1 MQITAIEKSNRKKK
15 NMKKTAISATII
27 FAMMTCLS
35 FAYAT
40 SIFEAVGD
48 ALFTG
53 ATFITN
59 PLDVIISSFF
69 LLAFKTIIQCVVNVL
84 DIVISP
90 INEITT
96 MKMAE
101 LAQYLPFAEYK
112 FQIDEDVYAFDYTL
126 ASKVNDYIIGIG
138 VLIWILLSCFAILM
152 DFYYVAA
159 GDKRAVP
166 GSKLFVAITVTGVLT
181 YKAQDLM
188 FFLFDNE
195 INPIVKEFLD
205 IAEKSKSGI
214 NIFENIGSSL
224 CASWQGAPGMLIA
237 LIMVVMIGINYIKLA
252 LEMVQRYL
260 IVAVICVLSP
270 LAFATGSNQETVDIS
285 KKWFRMFWSQCVLLF
300 LNVWCVYV
308 VREGM
313 MAIGDKKA
321 NQLLIWGLIV
331 YGFIKVAQ
339 QLDDLLQNAGLSIT
353 RQTSGMLEDFLMAG
367 KSMIGLA
374 STAATAAASG
384 FQFKQDSAKLRE
396 GLANG
401 TKTMDDYKRHMANT
415 TANVAR
421 NPFALAMMSGTMAKE
436 YAAAKMTDKE
446 YKQSVGDYL
455 KMKSPDRQK
464 APAPNLNSQTG
475 RNQVK
480 NALENSNNKKI
491 ANAAKNG
498 EVTNA
503 YTDANGVIH
512 ASLQTKDKNG
522 RVNGMYD
529 VAVSGNGK
537 DVMAQVASSREVT
550 TDANGNKLIKDDK
563 LGTFAYNKETGAFE
577 QIKDKDGNIPQNPM
591 SVQVPDKVNKNN
603 VEEVADWATKTDG
616 FDKAVQE
623 KEATD
628 NYFNATAAERL
639 NMDSSDVNQDQMNNM
654 ARHEINDA
662 FEREGANGE
671 KQPAIG
677 EDDKLDVA
685 VNKDTGEMTAKHSM
699 LNDDGTVS
707 VQNYK
712 KDTDGNWQAVG
723 ESEYYT
729 AMGDKPSYRNAKGEV
744 FAGTQV
750 GTSNDGN
757 AIMRYDQIGEDG
769 KVLENGK
776 SFNVTQSAS
785 LANSDDA
792 ASKVEMARQASE
804 SLGAKAVAADYE
816 NAKNIFN
823 GNGTNIPEDTNFNKP
838 EVMYAASQEFNA
850 AATSNPEFG
859 HITGMQAVEASS
871 NGAKD
876 GTYTQTFADG
886 SGART
891 TAKLDMDSKEILS
904 ATTSTANTQKDGSV
918 VVSKMTTDA
927 DGNMTNEQYR
937 AVPQRNPLDTSG
949 KDDAVVVDD
958 VLSGQQYQIKVPKE
972 ITNNEEAFKNYMNGD
987 EGASAIEAARQNTA
1001 TLRDA
1006 VVNSPNTPIPDGA
1019 KIDTA
1024 AARSLAYE
1032 AIANGKCDNADV
1044 TAALQEGTL
1053 QIVANDTTVD
1063 GKPCLGLVYP
1073 SRATG
1078 VRTETECCLEP
1089 KDGDVGVTTVSAPR
1103 AVQTEAQV
1111 RDAVKEMTNS
1121 IMRVPA
1127 SDAEANEDFYKQKQF
1142 ADDSFHGPNR
1152 LDYTG
1157 KVGARQMAETAH
1169 AEMGDYEP
1177 FSCDIVDGGE
1187 GVIVGRK
1194 DTSVPDN
1201 LTAMEKGQVIRSEEY
1216 MFQRGGNGKDMS
1228 EAGKVSVLHKV
1239 NGALSI
1245 GLPDGSTAEIFDMNQ
1260 KTGEL
1265 KLRTK
1270 GADDDGFGEVSTV
1283 NLGKGKATS
1292 GNVIKTLMKNFGESP
1307 ESRSMKALL
1316 TGDDEDESMSSKKS
1330 TTKKT
1335 FKKAKKDKE

>member
-1 MQITAIEKSNRKKK
+1 MQITAIEKDKRR
-15 NMKKTAISATII
+15 MKTINKAAISITVIA
-27 FAMMTCLS
+27 AMTMCMS
-35 FAYAT
+35 FAYAG
-40 SIFEAVGD
+40 IFESIGD
-48 ALFTG
+48 ALFVGT
-53 ATFITN
+53 ALTN
-59 PLDVIISSFF
+59 PTDIIIGGVIMLVFKVIAQLIASLLDSF
-69 LLAFKTIIQCVVNVL
+69 L
-84 DIVISP
+84 SP
-90 INEITT
+90 VYTITT
-96 MKMAE
+96 MK
-101 LAQYLPFAEYK
+101 LGDLYK
-112 FQIDEDVYAFDYTL
+112 YIPITNKTYADAGAIWADDLGPT
-126 ASKVNDYIIGIG
+126 VNR
-138 VLIWILLSCFAILM
+138 VLLGTGLMIWVVLSIFAILI
-152 DFYYVAA
+152 DFYYVAS

-166 GSKLFVAITVTGVLT
+166 GSKLFLKIVVTGVLT
-181 YKAQDLM
+181 WKSQELM
-188 FFLFDNE
+188 FYIFDN
-195 INPIVKEFLD
+195 IIQPLTSSFQDAVKGADSTPNVF
-205 IAEKSKSGI
+205 SV
-214 NIFENIGSSL
+214 IGSSFCTISAGL
-224 CASWQGAPGMLIA
+224 VGAVIAILML
-237 LIMVVMIGINYIKLA
+237 LLIGINYFKLA
-252 LEMVQRYL
+252 LEMIQRYL
-260 IVAVICVLSP
+260 IIAVICALSP
-270 LAFATGSNQETVDIS
+270 MAFATGSNPETEDIS

-300 LNVWCVYV
+300 LNVWCLAV
-308 VREGM
+308 VKQGM
-313 MAIGDKKA
+313 MNVAQASADKIV
-321 NQLLIWGLIV
+321 IWGLVV
-331 YGFIKVAQ
+331 YGFIKVSQ
-339 QLDDLLQNAGLSIT
+339 QLDDILQNAGLSIT
-353 RQTSGMLEDFLMAG
+353 RQTSGMLEDFFMMG
-367 KSMIGLA
+367 KSMMGLA
-374 STAATAAASG
+374 STAVNAAATG

-401 TKTMDDYKRHMANT
+401 TKTMDDYKRHIANT
-415 TANVAR
+415 TANNSR
-421 NPFALAMMSGTMAKE
+421 NPFALAMLSGTMARE
-436 YAAAKMTDKE
+436 YAAAKMTDKD

-455 KMKSPDRQK
+455 KMRSSDRTKAASP
-464 APAPNLNSQTG
+464 NMNS
-475 RNQVK
+475 REAKNQVLDAIK
-480 NALENSNNKKI
+480 
-491 ANAAKNG
+491 KNG
-498 EVTNA
+498 DDRLKKAVNNGA
-503 YTDANGVIH
+503 DVAKVYTGNDGALH
-512 ASLQTKDKNG
+512 AILQTKDKNG
-522 RVNGMYD
+522 RINGMSD
-529 VAVSGNGK
+529 VALSGNGK
-537 DVMAQVASSREVT
+537 DVMVKTASNREVT

-577 QIKDKDGNIPQNPM
+577 QVKDKDGNIPQNPL
-591 SVQVPDKVNKNN
+591 SVQVPDKINKNN

-654 ARHEINDA
+654 ARHEINEA

-671 KQPAIG
+671 KQPAVG

-729 AMGDKPSYRNAKGEV
+729 AMGDKPSYRNGKGEV
-744 FAGTQV
+744 FVGTQV

-757 AIMRYDQIGEDG
+757 AIMRYDQIGENG
-769 KVLENGK
+769 KLLENGK

-838 EVMYAASQEFNA
+838 EIMYAASQEFNA

-876 GTYTQTFADG
+876 GAYTQTFADG

-949 KDDAVVVDD
+949 KDDTVIVDD
-958 VLSGQQYQIKVPKE
+958 VLSGQQYNIKVPKE
-972 ITNNEEAFKNYMNGD
+972 ITNNKEAFKNYMNSD
-987 EGASAIEAARQNTA
+987 EGANAIEAAKQNTV

-1006 VVNSPNTPIPDGA
+1006 VINSPSTPIPDGA

-1032 AIANGKCDNADV
+1032 AIASGKCDNADA

-1053 QIVANDTTVD
+1053 QIVANDTAVD
-1063 GKPCLGLVYP
+1063 GKPCIGLVYP

-1111 RDAVKEMTNS
+1111 RADVKEITES
-1121 IMRVPA
+1121 IMRAPA
-1127 SDAEANEDFYKQKQF
+1127 PDAKANEDFYKQKQF

-1157 KVGARQMAETAH
+1157 KVGAQQMAETAH

-1216 MFQRGGNGKDMS
+1216 MLQRGGNGKEMS
-1228 EAGKVSVLHKV
+1228 EVGKVSVLHKV

-1270 GADDDGFGEVSTV
+1270 GVDDDGFSEITTV

-1292 GNVIKTLMKNFGESP
+1292 GNVIKTLMKNLGESS
-1307 ESRSMKALL
+1307 ESRNMKALL
-1316 TGDDEDESMSSKKS
+1316 TGEDEDEPTPPEKS
-1330 TTKKT
+1330 TTKKAL
-1335 FKKAKKDKE
+1335 KKTKKSKE

>member
-1 MQITAIEKSNRKKK
+1 MQITAIEKDKRR
-15 NMKKTAISATII
+15 MKTINKAAISITVIA
-27 FAMMTCLS
+27 AMTMCMS
-35 FAYAT
+35 FAYAG
-40 SIFEAVGD
+40 IFESIGD
-48 ALFTG
+48 ALFVGT
-53 ATFITN
+53 ALTN
-59 PLDVIISSFF
+59 PTDIIIGGVIMLVFKVIAQLIASLLDSF
-69 LLAFKTIIQCVVNVL
+69 L
-84 DIVISP
+84 SP
-90 INEITT
+90 VYTITT
-96 MKMAE
+96 MK
-101 LAQYLPFAEYK
+101 LGDLYK
-112 FQIDEDVYAFDYTL
+112 YIPITNKTYADAGAIWADDLGPT
-126 ASKVNDYIIGIG
+126 VNR
-138 VLIWILLSCFAILM
+138 VLLGTGLMIWVVLSIFAILI
-152 DFYYVAA
+152 DFYYVAS

-166 GSKLFVAITVTGVLT
+166 GSKLFLKIVVTGVLT
-181 YKAQDLM
+181 WKSQELM
-188 FFLFDNE
+188 FYIFDN
-195 INPIVKEFLD
+195 IIQPLTSSFQDAVKGADSTPNVF
-205 IAEKSKSGI
+205 SV
-214 NIFENIGSSL
+214 IGSSFCTISAGL
-224 CASWQGAPGMLIA
+224 VGAVIAILML
-237 LIMVVMIGINYIKLA
+237 LLIGINYFKLA
-252 LEMVQRYL
+252 LEMIQRYL
-260 IVAVICVLSP
+260 IIAVICALSP
-270 LAFATGSNQETVDIS
+270 MAFATGSNSETEDIS

-300 LNVWCVYV
+300 LNVWCLAV
-308 VREGM
+308 VKQGM
-313 MAIGDKKA
+313 MNVAQASADKIV
-321 NQLLIWGLIV
+321 IWGLVV
-331 YGFIKVAQ
+331 YGFIKVSQ
-339 QLDDLLQNAGLSIT
+339 QLDDILQNAGLSIT
-353 RQTSGMLEDFLMAG
+353 RQTSGMLEDFFMMG
-367 KSMIGLA
+367 KSMMGLA
-374 STAATAAASG
+374 STAVNAAATG

-401 TKTMDDYKRHMANT
+401 TKTMDDYKRHIANT
-415 TANVAR
+415 TANNSR
-421 NPFALAMMSGTMAKE
+421 NPFALAMLSGTMARE
-436 YAAAKMTDKE
+436 YAAAKMTDKD

-455 KMKSPDRQK
+455 KMRSSDRTKAASP
-464 APAPNLNSQTG
+464 NMNS
-475 RNQVK
+475 REAKNQVLDAIK
-480 NALENSNNKKI
+480 
-491 ANAAKNG
+491 KNG
-498 EVTNA
+498 DDRLKKAVNNGA
-503 YTDANGVIH
+503 DVAKVYTGNDGALH
-512 ASLQTKDKNG
+512 AILQTKDKNG
-522 RVNGMYD
+522 RINGMSD
-529 VAVSGNGK
+529 VALSGNGK
-537 DVMAQVASSREVT
+537 DVMVKTASNREVT

-577 QIKDKDGNIPQNPM
+577 QVKDKDGNVPENPL
-591 SVQVPDKVNKNN
+591 SVQVPDKINKNN

-654 ARHEINDA
+654 ARHEINEA

-671 KQPAIG
+671 KQLAIG

-729 AMGDKPSYRNAKGEV
+729 AMGDKPSYRNGKGEV
-744 FAGTQV
+744 FVGTQV

-757 AIMRYDQIGEDG
+757 AIMRYDQIGENG
-769 KVLENGK
+769 KLLENGK

-838 EVMYAASQEFNA
+838 EIMYAASQEFNA

-876 GTYTQTFADG
+876 GAYTQTFADG

-949 KDDAVVVDD
+949 KDDTVIVDD
-958 VLSGQQYQIKVPKE
+958 VLSGQQYNIKVPKE
-972 ITNNEEAFKNYMNGD
+972 ITNNKEAFKNYMNSD
-987 EGASAIEAARQNTA
+987 EGANAIEAAKQNTV

-1006 VVNSPNTPIPDGA
+1006 VINSPSTPIPDGA

-1032 AIANGKCDNADV
+1032 AIASGKCDNADA

-1053 QIVANDTTVD
+1053 QIVANDTAVD
-1063 GKPCLGLVYP
+1063 GKPCIGLVYP

-1111 RDAVKEMTNS
+1111 RADVKEITES
-1121 IMRVPA
+1121 IMRAPA
-1127 SDAEANEDFYKQKQF
+1127 PDAEASEDFYKQKQF

-1157 KVGARQMAETAH
+1157 KVGARQMAEAAH

-1177 FSCDIVDGGE
+1177 FRCDIVDGGE

-1194 DTSVPDN
+1194 DTSVPDS

-1216 MFQRGGNGKDMS
+1216 ILQRGGNGKEMS

-1245 GLPDGSTAEIFDMNQ
+1245 GLPDGSTAEIFDMNP
-1260 KTGEL
+1260 KTGEI

-1270 GADDDGFGEVSTV
+1270 NVDDDGFGEITTV

-1292 GNVIKTLMKNFGESP
+1292 GNVVKTLMENLGKSP
-1307 ESRSMKALL
+1307 ESRNMKALL
-1316 TGDDEDESMSSKKS
+1316 TGEDEDEPTPPEKS
-1330 TTKKT
+1330 TTKKAL
-1335 FKKAKKDKE
+1335 KKTKKSKE

>member
-1 MQITAIEKSNRKKK
+1 MQITAIEKDKRR
-15 NMKKTAISATII
+15 MKTINKAAISITVIA
-27 FAMMTCLS
+27 AMTMCMS
-35 FAYAT
+35 FAYAG
-40 SIFEAVGD
+40 IFESIGD
-48 ALFTG
+48 ALFVGT
-53 ATFITN
+53 ALTN
-59 PLDVIISSFF
+59 PTDIIIGGVIMLVFKVIAQLIASLLDSF
-69 LLAFKTIIQCVVNVL
+69 L
-84 DIVISP
+84 SP
-90 INEITT
+90 VYTITT
-96 MKMAE
+96 MK
-101 LAQYLPFAEYK
+101 LGDLYK
-112 FQIDEDVYAFDYTL
+112 YIPITNKTYADAGAIWADDLGPT
-126 ASKVNDYIIGIG
+126 VNR
-138 VLIWILLSCFAILM
+138 VLLGTGLMIWVVLSIFAILI
-152 DFYYVAA
+152 DFYYVAS

-166 GSKLFVAITVTGVLT
+166 GSKLFLKIVVTGVLT
-181 YKAQDLM
+181 WKSQELM
-188 FFLFDNE
+188 FYIFDN
-195 INPIVKEFLD
+195 IIQPLTSSFQDAVKGADSTPNVF
-205 IAEKSKSGI
+205 SV
-214 NIFENIGSSL
+214 IGSSFCTISAGL
-224 CASWQGAPGMLIA
+224 VGAVIAILML
-237 LIMVVMIGINYIKLA
+237 LLIGINYFKLA
-252 LEMVQRYL
+252 LEMIQRYL
-260 IVAVICVLSP
+260 IIAVICALSP
-270 LAFATGSNQETVDIS
+270 MAFATGSNSETEDIS

-300 LNVWCVYV
+300 LNVWCLAV
-308 VREGM
+308 VKQGM
-313 MAIGDKKA
+313 MNVAQASADKIV
-321 NQLLIWGLIV
+321 IWGLVV
-331 YGFIKVAQ
+331 YGFIKVSQ
-339 QLDDLLQNAGLSIT
+339 QLDDILQNAGLSIT
-353 RQTSGMLEDFLMAG
+353 RQTSGMLEDFFMMG
-367 KSMIGLA
+367 KSMMGLA
-374 STAATAAASG
+374 STAVNAAATG

-401 TKTMDDYKRHMANT
+401 TKTMDDYKRHIANT
-415 TANVAR
+415 TANNSR
-421 NPFALAMMSGTMAKE
+421 NPFALAMLSGTMARE
-436 YAAAKMTDKE
+436 YAAAKMTDKD

-455 KMKSPDRQK
+455 KMRSSDRTKAASP
-464 APAPNLNSQTG
+464 NMNS
-475 RNQVK
+475 REAKNQVLDAIK
-480 NALENSNNKKI
+480 
-491 ANAAKNG
+491 KNG
-498 EVTNA
+498 DDRLKKAVNNGA
-503 YTDANGVIH
+503 DVAKVYTGNDGALH
-512 ASLQTKDKNG
+512 AILQTKDKNG
-522 RVNGMYD
+522 RINGMSD
-529 VAVSGNGK
+529 VALSGNGK
-537 DVMAQVASSREVT
+537 DVMVKTASNREVT

-577 QIKDKDGNIPQNPM
+577 QVKDKDGNVPENPL
-591 SVQVPDKVNKNN
+591 SVQVPDKINKNN

-654 ARHEINDA
+654 ARHEINEA
-662 FEREGANGE
+662 FERDGANGE
-671 KQPAIG
+671 KQPAVG

-729 AMGDKPSYRNAKGEV
+729 AMGDKPSYRNDKGEV
-744 FAGTQV
+744 FVGTQV

-757 AIMRYDQIGEDG
+757 AIMRYDQIGENG
-769 KVLENGK
+769 KLLENGK

-838 EVMYAASQEFNA
+838 EIMYAASQEFNA

-876 GTYTQTFADG
+876 GAYTQTFADG

-949 KDDAVVVDD
+949 KDDTVTVDD
-958 VLSGQQYQIKVPKE
+958 VLSGQQYNIKVPKE
-972 ITNNEEAFKNYMNGD
+972 ITNNEEAFKNYMNSD
-987 EGASAIEAARQNTA
+987 EGANAIEAAKQNAA
-1001 TLRDA
+1001 TLKNA
-1006 VVNSPNTPIPDGA
+1006 IVNSPSTPIPDGT
-1019 KIDTA
+1019 KIDPA

-1032 AIANGKCDNADV
+1032 AIANGKCDNADI

-1053 QIVANDTTVD
+1053 QIVANDSAVD

-1078 VRTETECCLEP
+1078 IRTETECCLEP
-1089 KDGDVGVTTVSAPR
+1089 KDGDVGITTVSAPR

-1111 RDAVKEMTNS
+1111 RDAVKEMTDS

-1127 SDAEANEDFYKQKQF
+1127 SDAEANGDFYKQKQF

-1157 KVGARQMAETAH
+1157 KVGAGMMAEA
-1169 AEMGDYEP
+1169 ANAKMGDYEP

-1201 LTAMEKGQVIRSEEY
+1201 LTAMEKGQVIRSEE
-1216 MFQRGGNGKDMS
+1216 FILQRGGNGKEMS
-1228 EAGKVSVLHKV
+1228 EVGKVSVLHKV

-1260 KTGEL
+1260 KTGEI

-1270 GADDDGFGEVSTV
+1270 NVDDDGFGEITTV

-1292 GNVIKTLMKNFGESP
+1292 GNVIKTLMENLGKSP
-1307 ESRSMKALL
+1307 ENRNMKALL
-1316 TGDDEDESMSSKKS
+1316 TGEDEDEPTPPEKS
-1330 TTKKT
+1330 TTKKAL
-1335 FKKAKKDKE
+1335 KKTKKSKE

>member
-1 MQITAIEKSNRKKK
+1 MQITAIEKDKRR
-15 NMKKTAISATII
+15 MKTINKAAISITVIA
-27 FAMMTCLS
+27 AMTMCMS
-35 FAYAT
+35 FAYAG
-40 SIFEAVGD
+40 IFESIGD
-48 ALFTG
+48 ALFVGT
-53 ATFITN
+53 ALTN
-59 PLDVIISSFF
+59 PTDIIIGGVIMLVFKVIAQLIASLLDSF
-69 LLAFKTIIQCVVNVL
+69 L
-84 DIVISP
+84 SP
-90 INEITT
+90 VYTITT
-96 MKMAE
+96 MK
-101 LAQYLPFAEYK
+101 LGDLYK
-112 FQIDEDVYAFDYTL
+112 YIPITNKTYADAGAIWADDLGPT
-126 ASKVNDYIIGIG
+126 VNR
-138 VLIWILLSCFAILM
+138 VLLGTGLMIWAVLSIFAILI
-152 DFYYVAA
+152 DFYYVAS

-166 GSKLFVAITVTGVLT
+166 GSKLFLKIVVTGVLT
-181 YKAQDLM
+181 WKSQELM
-188 FFLFDNE
+188 FYIFDN
-195 INPIVKEFLD
+195 IIQPLTSSFQDAVKGADSTPNVF
-205 IAEKSKSGI
+205 SV
-214 NIFENIGSSL
+214 IGSSFCTISAGL
-224 CASWQGAPGMLIA
+224 VGAVIAILML
-237 LIMVVMIGINYIKLA
+237 LLIGINYFKLA
-252 LEMVQRYL
+252 LEMIQRYL
-260 IVAVICVLSP
+260 IIAVICALSP
-270 LAFATGSNQETVDIS
+270 MAFATGSNPETEDIS

-300 LNVWCVYV
+300 LNVWCLAV
-308 VREGM
+308 VKQGM
-313 MAIGDKKA
+313 MNVAQASADKIV
-321 NQLLIWGLIV
+321 IWGLVV
-331 YGFIKVAQ
+331 YGFIKVSQ
-339 QLDDLLQNAGLSIT
+339 QLDDILQNAGLSIT
-353 RQTSGMLEDFLMAG
+353 RQTSGMLEDFFMMG
-367 KSMIGLA
+367 KSMMGLA
-374 STAATAAASG
+374 STAVNAAATG

-401 TKTMDDYKRHMANT
+401 TKTMDDYKRHIANT
-415 TANVAR
+415 TANNSR
-421 NPFALAMMSGTMAKE
+421 NPFALAMLSGTMARE
-436 YAAAKMTDKE
+436 YAAAKMTDKD

-455 KMKSPDRQK
+455 KMRSSDRTKAASP
-464 APAPNLNSQTG
+464 NMNS
-475 RNQVK
+475 REAKNQVLDAIK
-480 NALENSNNKKI
+480 
-491 ANAAKNG
+491 KNG
-498 EVTNA
+498 DDRLKKAVNNGA
-503 YTDANGVIH
+503 DVAKVYTGNDGALH
-512 ASLQTKDKNG
+512 AILQTKDKNG
-522 RVNGMYD
+522 RINGMSD
-529 VAVSGNGK
+529 VALSGNGK
-537 DVMAQVASSREVT
+537 DVMVKTASNREVT

-577 QIKDKDGNIPQNPM
+577 QVKDKDGNVPENPL
-591 SVQVPDKVNKNN
+591 SVQVPDKINKNN

-654 ARHEINDA
+654 ARHEINEA
-662 FEREGANGE
+662 FERDGANGE
-671 KQPAIG
+671 KQPAVG

-729 AMGDKPSYRNAKGEV
+729 AMGDKPSYRNDKGEV
-744 FAGTQV
+744 FVGTQV

-757 AIMRYDQIGEDG
+757 AIMRYDQIGENG
-769 KVLENGK
+769 KLLENGK

-838 EVMYAASQEFNA
+838 EIMYAASQEFNA

-876 GTYTQTFADG
+876 GAYTQTFADG

-949 KDDAVVVDD
+949 KDDTVIVDD
-958 VLSGQQYQIKVPKE
+958 VLSGQQYNIKVPKE
-972 ITNNEEAFKNYMNGD
+972 ITNNEEAFKNYMNSD
-987 EGASAIEAARQNTA
+987 EGANAIEAAKQNAA
-1001 TLRDA
+1001 TLKNA
-1006 VVNSPNTPIPDGA
+1006 IVNSPSTPIPDGT
-1019 KIDTA
+1019 KIDPA

-1032 AIANGKCDNADV
+1032 AIANGKCDNADI

-1053 QIVANDTTVD
+1053 QIVANDSAVD

-1078 VRTETECCLEP
+1078 IRTETECCLEP
-1089 KDGDVGVTTVSAPR
+1089 KDGDVGITTVSAPR

-1111 RDAVKEMTNS
+1111 RDAVKEMTDS

-1127 SDAEANEDFYKQKQF
+1127 SDAEANGDFYKQKQF

-1157 KVGARQMAETAH
+1157 KVGAGMMAEA
-1169 AEMGDYEP
+1169 ANAKMGDYEP

-1201 LTAMEKGQVIRSEEY
+1201 LTAMEKGQVIRSEEF
-1216 MFQRGGNGKDMS
+1216 MLQRGGNGKEMS
-1228 EAGKVSVLHKV
+1228 EVGKVSVLHKV

-1260 KTGEL
+1260 KTGEI

-1270 GADDDGFGEVSTV
+1270 NVDDDGFGEITTV

-1292 GNVIKTLMKNFGESP
+1292 GNVIKTLMENLGKSP
-1307 ESRSMKALL
+1307 ESRNMKALL
-1316 TGDDEDESMSSKKS
+1316 TGEDEDEPTLSEKS
-1330 TTKKT
+1330 TTQKALKKT
-1335 FKKAKKDKE
+1335 KKSKE

>member
-1 MQITAIEKSNRKKK
+1 MQITAIEKDKRR
-15 NMKKTAISATII
+15 MKTINKAAISITVIA
-27 FAMMTCLS
+27 AMTMCMS
-35 FAYAT
+35 FAYAG
-40 SIFEAVGD
+40 IFESIGD
-48 ALFTG
+48 ALFVGT
-53 ATFITN
+53 ALTN
-59 PLDVIISSFF
+59 PTDIIIGGVIMLVFKVIAQLIASLLDSF
-69 LLAFKTIIQCVVNVL
+69 L
-84 DIVISP
+84 SP
-90 INEITT
+90 VYTITT
-96 MKMAE
+96 MK
-101 LAQYLPFAEYK
+101 LGDLYK
-112 FQIDEDVYAFDYTL
+112 YIPITNKTYTD
-126 ASKVNDYIIGIG
+126 AG
-138 VLIWILLSCFAILM
+138 LIWADDLGPTVNRVLLGTGLMIWVVLSIFAILI
-152 DFYYVAA
+152 DFYYVAS

-166 GSKLFVAITVTGVLT
+166 GSKLFLKIVVTGVLT
-181 YKAQDLM
+181 WKSQELM
-188 FFLFDNE
+188 FYIFDN
-195 INPIVKEFLD
+195 IIQPFTSSFQDAVKGADSTPNVF
-205 IAEKSKSGI
+205 SV
-214 NIFENIGSSL
+214 IGSSFCTISAGL
-224 CASWQGAPGMLIA
+224 VGAVIAILML
-237 LIMVVMIGINYIKLA
+237 LLIGINYFKLA
-252 LEMVQRYL
+252 LEMIQRYL
-260 IVAVICVLSP
+260 IIAVICALSP
-270 LAFATGSNQETVDIS
+270 MAFATGSNPETEDIS

-300 LNVWCVYV
+300 LNVWCLAV
-308 VREGM
+308 VKQGM
-313 MAIGDKKA
+313 MNVAQASADKIV
-321 NQLLIWGLIV
+321 IWGLVV
-331 YGFIKVAQ
+331 YGFIKVSQ
-339 QLDDLLQNAGLSIT
+339 QLDDILQNAGLSIT
-353 RQTSGMLEDFLMAG
+353 RQTSGMLEDFFMMG
-367 KSMIGLA
+367 KSMMGLA
-374 STAATAAASG
+374 STAVNAAATG

-401 TKTMDDYKRHMANT
+401 TKTMDDYKRHIANT
-415 TANVAR
+415 TANNSR
-421 NPFALAMMSGTMAKE
+421 NPFALAMLSGTMARE
-436 YAAAKMTDKE
+436 YAAAKMTDKD

-455 KMKSPDRQK
+455 KMRSSDRTKAASP
-464 APAPNLNSQTG
+464 NMNS
-475 RNQVK
+475 REAKNQVLDAIK
-480 NALENSNNKKI
+480 
-491 ANAAKNG
+491 KNG
-498 EVTNA
+498 DDRLKKAVNNGA
-503 YTDANGVIH
+503 DVAKVYTGNDGALH
-512 ASLQTKDKNG
+512 AILQTKDKNG
-522 RVNGMYD
+522 RINGMSD
-529 VAVSGNGK
+529 VALSGNGK
-537 DVMAQVASSREVT
+537 DVMVKTASNREVT

-577 QIKDKDGNIPQNPM
+577 QVKDKDGNVPENPL
-591 SVQVPDKVNKNN
+591 SVQVPDKINKNN

-639 NMDSSDVNQDQMNNM
+639 DMNPNDVNQDQMNNM

-671 KQPAIG
+671 KQLAIG

-685 VNKDTGEMTAKHSM
+685 VDKDTGEMTAKHSM

-712 KDTDGNWQAVG
+712 KDADGNWQAVG

-729 AMGDKPSYRNAKGEV
+729 AMGDKPSYRNDKGEV
-744 FAGTQV
+744 FVGTQV

-757 AIMRYDQIGEDG
+757 AIMRYDQIGENG
-769 KVLENGK
+769 KLLENGK

-876 GTYTQTFADG
+876 GAYTQTFADG

-949 KDDAVVVDD
+949 KDDTVIVDD
-958 VLSGQQYQIKVPKE
+958 VLSGQQYNIKVPKE
-972 ITNNEEAFKNYMNGD
+972 ITNNEEAFKNYMNSD
-987 EGASAIEAARQNTA
+987 EGVNAIEAAKQNAA
-1001 TLRDA
+1001 TLKNA
-1006 VVNSPNTPIPDGA
+1006 IVNSPSTPIPDGT
-1019 KIDTA
+1019 KIDPA

-1032 AIANGKCDNADV
+1032 AIANGKCDNADI

-1053 QIVANDTTVD
+1053 QIVANDSAVD

-1078 VRTETECCLEP
+1078 IRTETECCLEP
-1089 KDGDVGVTTVSAPR
+1089 KDGDVGITTVSAPR

-1111 RDAVKEMTNS
+1111 RDAVKEMTDS
-1121 IMRVPA
+1121 IMRVPP
-1127 SDAEANEDFYKQKQF
+1127 SDAEANGDFYKQKQF

-1157 KVGARQMAETAH
+1157 KVGAGMMAEA
-1169 AEMGDYEP
+1169 ANAKMGDYEP

-1201 LTAMEKGQVIRSEEY
+1201 LTAMEKGQVIRSEEF
-1216 MFQRGGNGKDMS
+1216 MLQRGGNGKEMS
-1228 EAGKVSVLHKV
+1228 EVGKVSVLHKV

-1260 KTGEL
+1260 KTGEI

-1270 GADDDGFGEVSTV
+1270 NVDDDGFGEITTV

-1292 GNVIKTLMKNFGESP
+1292 GNVIKTLMENLGKSP
-1307 ESRSMKALL
+1307 ESRNMKALL
-1316 TGDDEDESMSSKKS
+1316 TGEDEDEPTLSEKS
-1330 TTKKT
+1330 TTQKALKKT
-1335 FKKAKKDKE
+1335 KKSKE

>member
-1 MQITAIEKSNRKKK
+1 MQITAIEKDKRR
-15 NMKKTAISATII
+15 MKTINKAAISITVIA
-27 FAMMTCLS
+27 AMTMCMS
-35 FAYAT
+35 FAYAG
-40 SIFEAVGD
+40 IFESIGD
-48 ALFTG
+48 ALFVGT
-53 ATFITN
+53 ALTN
-59 PLDVIISSFF
+59 PTDIIIGGVIMLVFKVIAQLIASLLDSF
-69 LLAFKTIIQCVVNVL
+69 L
-84 DIVISP
+84 SP
-90 INEITT
+90 VYTITT
-96 MKMAE
+96 MK
-101 LAQYLPFAEYK
+101 LGDLYK
-112 FQIDEDVYAFDYTL
+112 YIPITNKTYADAGAIWADDLGPT
-126 ASKVNDYIIGIG
+126 VNR
-138 VLIWILLSCFAILM
+138 VLLGTGLMIWVVLSIFAILI
-152 DFYYVAA
+152 DFYYVAS

-166 GSKLFVAITVTGVLT
+166 GSKLFLKIVVTGVLT
-181 YKAQDLM
+181 WKSQELM
-188 FFLFDNE
+188 FYIFDN
-195 INPIVKEFLD
+195 IIQPLTSSFQDAVKGADSTPNVF
-205 IAEKSKSGI
+205 SV
-214 NIFENIGSSL
+214 IGSSFCTISAGL
-224 CASWQGAPGMLIA
+224 VGAVIAILML
-237 LIMVVMIGINYIKLA
+237 LLIGINYFKLA
-252 LEMVQRYL
+252 LEMIQRYL
-260 IVAVICVLSP
+260 IIAVICALSP
-270 LAFATGSNQETVDIS
+270 MAFATGSNPETEDIS

-300 LNVWCVYV
+300 LNVWCLAV
-308 VREGM
+308 VKQGM
-313 MAIGDKKA
+313 MNVAQASADKIV
-321 NQLLIWGLIV
+321 IWGLVV
-331 YGFIKVAQ
+331 YGFIKVSQ
-339 QLDDLLQNAGLSIT
+339 QLDDILQNAGLSIT
-353 RQTSGMLEDFLMAG
+353 RQTSGMLEDFFMMG
-367 KSMIGLA
+367 KSMMGLA
-374 STAATAAASG
+374 STAVNAAATG

-401 TKTMDDYKRHMANT
+401 TKTMDDYKRHIANT
-415 TANVAR
+415 TANNSR
-421 NPFALAMMSGTMAKE
+421 NPFALAMLSGTMARE
-436 YAAAKMTDKE
+436 YAAAKMTDKD

-455 KMKSPDRQK
+455 KMRSSDRTKAASP
-464 APAPNLNSQTG
+464 NMNS
-475 RNQVK
+475 REAKNQVLDAIK
-480 NALENSNNKKI
+480 
-491 ANAAKNG
+491 KNG
-498 EVTNA
+498 DDRLKKAVNNGA
-503 YTDANGVIH
+503 DVAKVYTGNDGALH
-512 ASLQTKDKNG
+512 AILQTKDKNG
-522 RVNGMYD
+522 RINGMSD
-529 VAVSGNGK
+529 VALSGNGK
-537 DVMAQVASSREVT
+537 DVMVKTASNREVT

-577 QIKDKDGNIPQNPM
+577 QVKDKDGNVPENPL
-591 SVQVPDKVNKNN
+591 SVQVPDKINKNN

-654 ARHEINDA
+654 ARHEINEA

-671 KQPAIG
+671 KQPAVG

-729 AMGDKPSYRNAKGEV
+729 AMGDKPSYRNGKGEV
-744 FAGTQV
+744 FVGTQV

-757 AIMRYDQIGEDG
+757 AIMRYDQIGENG
-769 KVLENGK
+769 KLLENGK

-838 EVMYAASQEFNA
+838 EIMYAASQEFNA

-876 GTYTQTFADG
+876 GAYTQTFADG

-949 KDDAVVVDD
+949 KDDTVIVDD
-958 VLSGQQYQIKVPKE
+958 VLSGQQYNIKVPKE
-972 ITNNEEAFKNYMNGD
+972 ITNNKEAFKNYMNSD
-987 EGASAIEAARQNTA
+987 EGANAIEAAKQNTV

-1006 VVNSPNTPIPDGA
+1006 VINSPSTPIPDGA

-1032 AIANGKCDNADV
+1032 AIASGKCDNADA

-1053 QIVANDTTVD
+1053 QIVANDTAVD
-1063 GKPCLGLVYP
+1063 GKPCIGLVYP

-1111 RDAVKEMTNS
+1111 RADVKEITES
-1121 IMRVPA
+1121 IMRAPA
-1127 SDAEANEDFYKQKQF
+1127 PDAKANEDFYKQKQF

-1157 KVGARQMAETAH
+1157 KVGARQMAEAAH

-1194 DTSVPDN
+1194 DTSVPDS

-1216 MFQRGGNGKDMS
+1216 ILQRGGNGKEMS

-1245 GLPDGSTAEIFDMNQ
+1245 GLPDGSTAEIFDMNP
-1260 KTGEL
+1260 KTGEI

-1270 GADDDGFGEVSTV
+1270 NVDDDGFGEITTV

-1292 GNVIKTLMKNFGESP
+1292 GNVVKTLMENLGKSP
-1307 ESRSMKALL
+1307 ESRNMKALL
-1316 TGDDEDESMSSKKS
+1316 TGEDEDEPTPPEKS
-1330 TTKKT
+1330 TTKKAL
-1335 FKKAKKDKE
+1335 KKTKKSKE

>member
-1 MQITAIEKSNRKKK
+1 MQITAIEKDKRR
-15 NMKKTAISATII
+15 MKTINKAAISITVIA
-27 FAMMTCLS
+27 AMTMCMS
-35 FAYAT
+35 FAYAG
-40 SIFEAVGD
+40 IFESIGD
-48 ALFTG
+48 ALFVGT
-53 ATFITN
+53 ALTN
-59 PLDVIISSFF
+59 PTDIIIGGVIMLVFKVIAQLIASLLDSF
-69 LLAFKTIIQCVVNVL
+69 L
-84 DIVISP
+84 SP
-90 INEITT
+90 VYTITT
-96 MKMAE
+96 MK
-101 LAQYLPFAEYK
+101 LGDLYK
-112 FQIDEDVYAFDYTL
+112 YIPITNKTYADAGAIWADDLGPT
-126 ASKVNDYIIGIG
+126 VNR
-138 VLIWILLSCFAILM
+138 VLLGTGLMIWVVLSIFAILI
-152 DFYYVAA
+152 DFYYVAS

-166 GSKLFVAITVTGVLT
+166 GSKLFLKIVVTGVLT
-181 YKAQDLM
+181 WKSQELM
-188 FFLFDNE
+188 FYIFDN
-195 INPIVKEFLD
+195 IIQPLTSSFQDAVKGADSTPNVF
-205 IAEKSKSGI
+205 SV
-214 NIFENIGSSL
+214 IGSSFCTISAGL
-224 CASWQGAPGMLIA
+224 VGAVIAILML
-237 LIMVVMIGINYIKLA
+237 LLIGINYFKLA
-252 LEMVQRYL
+252 LEMIQRYL
-260 IVAVICVLSP
+260 IIAVICALSP
-270 LAFATGSNQETVDIS
+270 MAFATGSNSETEDIS

-300 LNVWCVYV
+300 LNVWCLAV
-308 VREGM
+308 VKQGM
-313 MAIGDKKA
+313 MNVAQASADKIV
-321 NQLLIWGLIV
+321 IWGLVV
-331 YGFIKVAQ
+331 YGFIKVSQ
-339 QLDDLLQNAGLSIT
+339 QLDDILQNAGLSIT
-353 RQTSGMLEDFLMAG
+353 RQTSGMLEDFFMMG
-367 KSMIGLA
+367 KSMMGLA
-374 STAATAAASG
+374 STAVNAAATG

-401 TKTMDDYKRHMANT
+401 TKTMDDYKRHIANT
-415 TANVAR
+415 TANNSR
-421 NPFALAMMSGTMAKE
+421 NPFALAMLSGTMARE
-436 YAAAKMTDKE
+436 YAAAKMTDKD

-455 KMKSPDRQK
+455 KMRSSDRTKAASPNMNSREAKS
-464 APAPNLNSQTG
+464 
-475 RNQVK
+475 QVLDAIK
-480 NALENSNNKKI
+480 
-491 ANAAKNG
+491 KNG
-498 EVTNA
+498 DDRLKKAVNNGA
-503 YTDANGVIH
+503 DVAKVYTGNDGALH
-512 ASLQTKDKNG
+512 AILQTKDKNG
-522 RVNGMYD
+522 RINGMSD
-529 VAVSGNGK
+529 VALSGNGK
-537 DVMAQVASSREVT
+537 DVMVKTASNREVT

-577 QIKDKDGNIPQNPM
+577 QVKDKDGNVPENPL
-591 SVQVPDKVNKNN
+591 SVQVPDKINKNN

-654 ARHEINDA
+654 ARHEINEA

-671 KQPAIG
+671 KQPAVG

-729 AMGDKPSYRNAKGEV
+729 AMGDKPSYRNGKGEV
-744 FAGTQV
+744 FVGTQV

-757 AIMRYDQIGEDG
+757 AIMRYDQIGENG
-769 KVLENGK
+769 KLLENGK

-838 EVMYAASQEFNA
+838 EIMYAASQEFNA

-876 GTYTQTFADG
+876 GAYTQTFADG

-937 AVPQRNPLDTSG
+937 AVPHRNPLDTSG
-949 KDDAVVVDD
+949 KDDTVIVDD
-958 VLSGQQYQIKVPKE
+958 VLSGQQYNIKVPKE
-972 ITNNEEAFKNYMNGD
+972 ITNNEEAFKNYMNSD
-987 EGASAIEAARQNTA
+987 EGANAIEAAKRNTA

-1006 VVNSPNTPIPDGA
+1006 VVNSPSTPIPDGA

-1032 AIANGKCDNADV
+1032 AIASGKCDNADA
-1044 TAALQEGTL
+1044 TEALQEGTL
-1053 QIVANDTTVD
+1053 QIVANDTAVD
-1063 GKPCLGLVYP
+1063 GKPCIGLVYP

-1111 RDAVKEMTNS
+1111 RADVKEITES
-1121 IMRVPA
+1121 IMRAPA
-1127 SDAEANEDFYKQKQF
+1127 PDAKANEDFYKQKQF

-1157 KVGARQMAETAH
+1157 KVGAQQMAEAAH

-1194 DTSVPDN
+1194 DTSVPDS

-1216 MFQRGGNGKDMS
+1216 ILQRGGNGKEMS

-1245 GLPDGSTAEIFDMNQ
+1245 GLPDGSTAEIFDMNP
-1260 KTGEL
+1260 KTGEI

-1270 GADDDGFGEVSTV
+1270 NVDDDGFGEITTV

-1292 GNVIKTLMKNFGESP
+1292 GNVVKTLMENLGKSP
-1307 ESRSMKALL
+1307 ESRNMKALL
-1316 TGDDEDESMSSKKS
+1316 TGEDEDEPTPPEKS
-1330 TTKKT
+1330 TTKKAL
-1335 FKKAKKDKE
+1335 KKTKKSKE

>member
-1 MQITAIEKSNRKKK
+1 MQITAIEKDKRR
-15 NMKKTAISATII
+15 MKTINKAAISITVIA
-27 FAMMTCLS
+27 AMTMCMS
-35 FAYAT
+35 FAYAG
-40 SIFEAVGD
+40 IFESIGD
-48 ALFTG
+48 ALFVGT
-53 ATFITN
+53 ALTN
-59 PLDVIISSFF
+59 PTDIIIGGVIMLVFKVIAQLIASLLDSF
-69 LLAFKTIIQCVVNVL
+69 L
-84 DIVISP
+84 SP
-90 INEITT
+90 VYTITT
-96 MKMAE
+96 MK
-101 LAQYLPFAEYK
+101 LGDLYK
-112 FQIDEDVYAFDYTL
+112 YIPITNKTYADAGAIWADDLGPT
-126 ASKVNDYIIGIG
+126 VNR
-138 VLIWILLSCFAILM
+138 VLLGTGLMIWVVLSIFAILI
-152 DFYYVAA
+152 DFYYVAS

-166 GSKLFVAITVTGVLT
+166 GSKLFLKIVVTGVLT
-181 YKAQDLM
+181 WKSQELM
-188 FFLFDNE
+188 FYIFDN
-195 INPIVKEFLD
+195 IIQPLTSSFQDAVKGADSTPNVF
-205 IAEKSKSGI
+205 SV
-214 NIFENIGSSL
+214 IGSSFCTISAGL
-224 CASWQGAPGMLIA
+224 VGAVIAILML
-237 LIMVVMIGINYIKLA
+237 LLIGINYFKLA
-252 LEMVQRYL
+252 LEMIQRYL
-260 IVAVICVLSP
+260 IIAVICALSP
-270 LAFATGSNQETVDIS
+270 MAFATGSNSETEDIS

-300 LNVWCVYV
+300 LNVWCLAV
-308 VREGM
+308 VKQGM
-313 MAIGDKKA
+313 MNVAQASADKIV
-321 NQLLIWGLIV
+321 IWGLVV
-331 YGFIKVAQ
+331 YGFIKVSQ
-339 QLDDLLQNAGLSIT
+339 QLDDILQNAGLSIT
-353 RQTSGMLEDFLMAG
+353 RQTSGMLEDFFMMG
-367 KSMIGLA
+367 KSMMGLA
-374 STAATAAASG
+374 STAVNAAATG

-401 TKTMDDYKRHMANT
+401 TKTMDDYKRHIANT
-415 TANVAR
+415 TASNSR
-421 NPFALAMMSGTMAKE
+421 NPFALAMLSGTMARE
-436 YAAAKMTDKE
+436 YAAAKMTDKD

-455 KMKSPDRQK
+455 KMRSSDRTKAASP
-464 APAPNLNSQTG
+464 NMNS
-475 RNQVK
+475 REAKNQVLDAIK
-480 NALENSNNKKI
+480 
-491 ANAAKNG
+491 KNG
-498 EVTNA
+498 DDRLKKAVNNGA
-503 YTDANGVIH
+503 DVAKVYTGNDGALH
-512 ASLQTKDKNG
+512 AILQTKDKNG
-522 RVNGMYD
+522 RINGMSD
-529 VAVSGNGK
+529 VALSGNGK
-537 DVMAQVASSREVT
+537 DVMVKTASNREVT

-577 QIKDKDGNIPQNPM
+577 QVKDKDGNVPENPL
-591 SVQVPDKVNKNN
+591 SVQVPDKINKNN

-654 ARHEINDA
+654 ARHEINEA
-662 FEREGANGE
+662 FERDGANGE
-671 KQPAIG
+671 KQPAVG

-729 AMGDKPSYRNAKGEV
+729 AMGDKPSYRNDKGEV
-744 FAGTQV
+744 FVGTQV

-757 AIMRYDQIGEDG
+757 AIMRYDQIGENG
-769 KVLENGK
+769 KLLENGK
-776 SFNVTQSAS
+776 SFNVTQSAN

-876 GTYTQTFADG
+876 GAYTQTFADG

-927 DGNMTNEQYR
+927 NGNMTNEQYR

-949 KDDAVVVDD
+949 KDDTVIVDD
-958 VLSGQQYQIKVPKE
+958 VLSGQQYNIKVPKE
-972 ITNNEEAFKNYMNGD
+972 ITNNEEAFKNYMNSD
-987 EGASAIEAARQNTA
+987 EGANAIEVAKQNAA
-1001 TLRDA
+1001 TLKNA
-1006 VVNSPNTPIPDGA
+1006 IVNSPSTPIPDGT
-1019 KIDTA
+1019 KIDPA

-1032 AIANGKCDNADV
+1032 AIANGKCDNADI

-1053 QIVANDTTVD
+1053 QIVANDSAVD

-1078 VRTETECCLEP
+1078 IRTETECCLEP
-1089 KDGDVGVTTVSAPR
+1089 KDGDVGITTVSAPR

-1111 RDAVKEMTNS
+1111 RDAVKEMTDS

-1127 SDAEANEDFYKQKQF
+1127 SDAEANGDFYKQKQF

-1152 LDYTG
+1152 PDYTG
-1157 KVGARQMAETAH
+1157 KVGAGMMAEA
-1169 AEMGDYEP
+1169 ANAKMGDYEP

-1201 LTAMEKGQVIRSEEY
+1201 LTAMEKGQVIRSEEF
-1216 MFQRGGNGKDMS
+1216 MLQRGGNGKEMS
-1228 EAGKVSVLHKV
+1228 EVGKVSVLHKV

-1260 KTGEL
+1260 KTGEI

-1270 GADDDGFGEVSTV
+1270 NVDDDGFGEITTV

-1292 GNVIKTLMKNFGESP
+1292 GNVIKTLMENLGKSP
-1307 ESRSMKALL
+1307 ESRNMKALL
-1316 TGDDEDESMSSKKS
+1316 TGEDEDEPTLSEKS
-1330 TTKKT
+1330 TTQKALKRTKKS
-1335 FKKAKKDKE
+1335 KE

>member
-1 MQITAIEKSNRKKK
+1 MQITAIEKDKRR
-15 NMKKTAISATII
+15 MKTINKAAISITVIA
-27 FAMMTCLS
+27 AMTMCMS
-35 FAYAT
+35 FAYAG
-40 SIFEAVGD
+40 IFESIGD
-48 ALFTG
+48 ALFVGT
-53 ATFITN
+53 ALTN
-59 PLDVIISSFF
+59 PTDIIIGGVIMLVFKVIAQLIASLLDSF
-69 LLAFKTIIQCVVNVL
+69 L
-84 DIVISP
+84 SP
-90 INEITT
+90 VYTITT
-96 MKMAE
+96 MK
-101 LAQYLPFAEYK
+101 LGDLYK
-112 FQIDEDVYAFDYTL
+112 YIPITNKTYTD
-126 ASKVNDYIIGIG
+126 AG
-138 VLIWILLSCFAILM
+138 LIWADDLGPTVNRVLLGTGLMIWVVLSIFAILI
-152 DFYYVAA
+152 DFYYVAS

-166 GSKLFVAITVTGVLT
+166 GSKLFLKIVVTGVLT
-181 YKAQDLM
+181 WKSQELM
-188 FFLFDNE
+188 FYIFDN
-195 INPIVKEFLD
+195 IIQPLTSSFQDAVKGADSTPNVF
-205 IAEKSKSGI
+205 SV
-214 NIFENIGSSL
+214 IGSSFCTISAGL
-224 CASWQGAPGMLIA
+224 VGAVIAILML
-237 LIMVVMIGINYIKLA
+237 LLIGINYFKLA
-252 LEMVQRYL
+252 LEMIQRYL
-260 IVAVICVLSP
+260 IIAVICAMSP
-270 LAFATGSNQETVDIS
+270 MAFATGSNPETEDIS

-300 LNVWCVYV
+300 LNVWCLAV
-308 VREGM
+308 VKQGM
-313 MAIGDKKA
+313 MNVAQASADKIV
-321 NQLLIWGLIV
+321 IWGLVV
-331 YGFIKVAQ
+331 YGFIKVSQ
-339 QLDDLLQNAGLSIT
+339 QLDDILQNAGLSIT
-353 RQTSGMLEDFLMAG
+353 RQTSGMLEDFFMMG
-367 KSMIGLA
+367 KSMMGLA
-374 STAATAAASG
+374 STAVNAAATG

-401 TKTMDDYKRHMANT
+401 TKTMDDYKRHIANT
-415 TANVAR
+415 TTNNSR
-421 NPFALAMMSGTMAKE
+421 NPFALAMLSGTMARE
-436 YAAAKMTDKE
+436 YAAAKMTDKD

-455 KMKSPDRQK
+455 KMRSSDRTKAASP
-464 APAPNLNSQTG
+464 NMNS
-475 RNQVK
+475 REAKNQVLDAIK
-480 NALENSNNKKI
+480 
-491 ANAAKNG
+491 KNG
-498 EVTNA
+498 DDRLKKAVNNGA
-503 YTDANGVIH
+503 DVAKVYTGNDGALH
-512 ASLQTKDKNG
+512 AILQTKDKNG
-522 RVNGMYD
+522 RINGMSD
-529 VAVSGNGK
+529 VALSGNGK
-537 DVMAQVASSREVT
+537 DVMVKTASNREVT

-577 QIKDKDGNIPQNPM
+577 QVKDKDGNVPENPL
-591 SVQVPDKVNKNN
+591 SVQVPDKINKNN

-639 NMDSSDVNQDQMNNM
+639 DMNPNDVNQDQMNNM

-671 KQPAIG
+671 KQLAIG

-685 VNKDTGEMTAKHSM
+685 VDKDTGEMTAKHSM

-712 KDTDGNWQAVG
+712 KDADGNWQAVG

-729 AMGDKPSYRNAKGEV
+729 AMGDKPSYRNDKGEV
-744 FAGTQV
+744 FVGTQV

-757 AIMRYDQIGEDG
+757 AIMRYDQIGENG
-769 KVLENGK
+769 KLLENGK

-838 EVMYAASQEFNA
+838 EVVYAASQEFNA

-876 GTYTQTFADG
+876 GAYTQTFADG

-949 KDDAVVVDD
+949 KDDTVIVDD
-958 VLSGQQYQIKVPKE
+958 VLSGQQYNIKVPKE
-972 ITNNEEAFKNYMNGD
+972 ITNNEEAFKNYMNSD
-987 EGASAIEAARQNTA
+987 EGANAIEAAKQNAA
-1001 TLRDA
+1001 TLKNA
-1006 VVNSPNTPIPDGA
+1006 IVNSPSTPIPDGT
-1019 KIDTA
+1019 KIDPA

-1032 AIANGKCDNADV
+1032 AIANGKCDNADI

-1053 QIVANDTTVD
+1053 QIVANDSAVD

-1078 VRTETECCLEP
+1078 IRTETECCLEP
-1089 KDGDVGVTTVSAPR
+1089 KDGDVGITTVSAPR

-1111 RDAVKEMTNS
+1111 RDAVKEMTDS

-1127 SDAEANEDFYKQKQF
+1127 SDAEANGDFYKQKQF

-1157 KVGARQMAETAH
+1157 KVGAGMMAEA
-1169 AEMGDYEP
+1169 ANAKMEDYEP

-1201 LTAMEKGQVIRSEEY
+1201 LTAMEKGQVIRSEEF
-1216 MFQRGGNGKDMS
+1216 MLQRGGNGKEMS
-1228 EAGKVSVLHKV
+1228 EVGKVSVLHKV

-1260 KTGEL
+1260 KTGEI

-1270 GADDDGFGEVSTV
+1270 NVDDDGFGEITTV

-1292 GNVIKTLMKNFGESP
+1292 GNVIKTLMENLGKSP
-1307 ESRSMKALL
+1307 ESRNMKALL
-1316 TGDDEDESMSSKKS
+1316 TGEDEDEPTLSEKS
-1330 TTKKT
+1330 TTQKALKKT
-1335 FKKAKKDKE
+1335 KKSKE

>member
-1 MQITAIEKSNRKKK
+1 MQITAIEKDKRR
-15 NMKKTAISATII
+15 MKTINKAAISITVIA
-27 FAMMTCLS
+27 AMTMCMS
-35 FAYAT
+35 FAYAG
-40 SIFEAVGD
+40 IFESIGD
-48 ALFTG
+48 ALFVGT
-53 ATFITN
+53 ALTN
-59 PLDVIISSFF
+59 PTDIIIGGVIMLVFKVIAQLIASLLDSF
-69 LLAFKTIIQCVVNVL
+69 L
-84 DIVISP
+84 SP
-90 INEITT
+90 VYTITT
-96 MKMAE
+96 MK
-101 LAQYLPFAEYK
+101 LGDLYK
-112 FQIDEDVYAFDYTL
+112 YIPITNKTYADAGAIWADDLGPT
-126 ASKVNDYIIGIG
+126 VNR
-138 VLIWILLSCFAILM
+138 VLLGTGLMIWVVLSIFAILI
-152 DFYYVAA
+152 DFYYVAS

-166 GSKLFVAITVTGVLT
+166 GSKLFLKIVVTGVLT
-181 YKAQDLM
+181 WKSQELM
-188 FFLFDNE
+188 FYVFDN
-195 INPIVKEFLD
+195 IIQPLTSSFQDAVKGADSTPNVF
-205 IAEKSKSGI
+205 SV
-214 NIFENIGSSL
+214 IGSSFCTISAGL
-224 CASWQGAPGMLIA
+224 VGAVIAILML
-237 LIMVVMIGINYIKLA
+237 LLIGINYFKLA
-252 LEMVQRYL
+252 LEMIQRYL
-260 IVAVICVLSP
+260 IIAVICALSP
-270 LAFATGSNQETVDIS
+270 MAFATGSNSETEDIS

-300 LNVWCVYV
+300 LNVWCLAV
-308 VREGM
+308 VKQGM
-313 MAIGDKKA
+313 MNVAQASADKIV
-321 NQLLIWGLIV
+321 IWGLVV
-331 YGFIKVAQ
+331 YGFIKVSQ
-339 QLDDLLQNAGLSIT
+339 QLDDILQNAGLSIT
-353 RQTSGMLEDFLMAG
+353 RQTSGMLEDFFMMG
-367 KSMIGLA
+367 KSMMGLA
-374 STAATAAASG
+374 STAVNAAATG

-401 TKTMDDYKRHMANT
+401 TKTMDDYKRHIANT
-415 TANVAR
+415 TASNSR
-421 NPFALAMMSGTMAKE
+421 NPFALAMLSGTMARE
-436 YAAAKMTDKE
+436 YAAAKMTDKD

-455 KMKSPDRQK
+455 KMRSSDRTKAASP
-464 APAPNLNSQTG
+464 NMNS
-475 RNQVK
+475 REAKNQVLDAIK
-480 NALENSNNKKI
+480 
-491 ANAAKNG
+491 KNG
-498 EVTNA
+498 DDRLKKAVNNGA
-503 YTDANGVIH
+503 DVAKVYTGNDGALH
-512 ASLQTKDKNG
+512 AILQTKDKNG
-522 RVNGMYD
+522 RINGMSD
-529 VAVSGNGK
+529 VALSGNGK
-537 DVMAQVASSREVT
+537 DVMVKTASNREVT

-577 QIKDKDGNIPQNPM
+577 QVKDKDGNVPENPL
-591 SVQVPDKVNKNN
+591 SVQVPDKINKNN

-654 ARHEINDA
+654 ARHEINEA

-671 KQPAIG
+671 KQPAVG

-729 AMGDKPSYRNAKGEV
+729 AMGDKPSYRNDKGEV
-744 FAGTQV
+744 FVGTQI

-757 AIMRYDQIGEDG
+757 AIMRYDQIGENG
-769 KVLENGK
+769 KLLENGK

-838 EVMYAASQEFNA
+838 EIMYAASQEFNA

-876 GTYTQTFADG
+876 GAYTQTFADG

-949 KDDAVVVDD
+949 KDDTVIVDD
-958 VLSGQQYQIKVPKE
+958 VLSGQQYNIKVPKE
-972 ITNNEEAFKNYMNGD
+972 ITNNEEAFKNYMNSD
-987 EGASAIEAARQNTA
+987 EGANAIEAAKRNTA

-1006 VVNSPNTPIPDGA
+1006 VVNSPSTPIPDGA

-1032 AIANGKCDNADV
+1032 AIASGKCDNADV

-1053 QIVANDTTVD
+1053 QIVANDTAVD
-1063 GKPCLGLVYP
+1063 GKPCIGLVYP

-1111 RDAVKEMTNS
+1111 RADVKEITES
-1121 IMRVPA
+1121 IMRAPA
-1127 SDAEANEDFYKQKQF
+1127 PDAKANEDFYKQKQF

-1157 KVGARQMAETAH
+1157 KVGAQQMAETAH

-1216 MFQRGGNGKDMS
+1216 MLQRGGNGKEMS
-1228 EAGKVSVLHKV
+1228 EVGKVSVLHKV

-1260 KTGEL
+1260 KTGEI

-1270 GADDDGFGEVSTV
+1270 GAGDDGFSEISTV

-1292 GNVIKTLMKNFGESP
+1292 GNVIKTLMKNLGESS
-1307 ESRSMKALL
+1307 ESRNMKALL
-1316 TGDDEDESMSSKKS
+1316 TGEDEDEPTLSEKS
-1330 TTKKT
+1330 TTQKAFKKT
-1335 FKKAKKDKE
+1335 KKNKE

>member
-1 MQITAIEKSNRKKK
+1 MQITAIEKDKRR
-15 NMKKTAISATII
+15 MKTINKAAISITVIA
-27 FAMMTCLS
+27 AMTMCMS
-35 FAYAT
+35 FAYAG
-40 SIFEAVGD
+40 IFESIGD
-48 ALFTG
+48 ALFVGT
-53 ATFITN
+53 ALTN
-59 PLDVIISSFF
+59 PTDIIIGGVIMLVFQVIAQ
-69 LLAFKTIIQCVVNVL
+69 LLASLL
-84 DIVISP
+84 DSFLSP
-90 INEITT
+90 VYTITT
-96 MKMAE
+96 MK
-101 LAQYLPFAEYK
+101 LGDLYK
-112 FQIDEDVYAFDYTL
+112 YIPITNKTYTD
-126 ASKVNDYIIGIG
+126 AG
-138 VLIWILLSCFAILM
+138 LIWADDLGPTVNRVLLGTGLMIWVVLSIFAILI
-152 DFYYVAA
+152 DFYYVAS

-166 GSKLFVAITVTGVLT
+166 GSKLFLKIVVTGVLT
-181 YKAQDLM
+181 WKSQELM
-188 FFLFDNE
+188 FYIFDN
-195 INPIVKEFLD
+195 IIQPLTSSFQDAVKGADSTPNVF
-205 IAEKSKSGI
+205 SV
-214 NIFENIGSSL
+214 IGSSFCTISAGL
-224 CASWQGAPGMLIA
+224 VGAVIAILML
-237 LIMVVMIGINYIKLA
+237 LLIGINYFKLA
-252 LEMVQRYL
+252 LEMIQRYL
-260 IVAVICVLSP
+260 IIAVICALSP
-270 LAFATGSNQETVDIS
+270 MAFATGSNPETEDIS

-300 LNVWCVYV
+300 LNVWCLAV
-308 VREGM
+308 VKQGM
-313 MAIGDKKA
+313 MNVAQASADKIV
-321 NQLLIWGLIV
+321 IWGLVV
-331 YGFIKVAQ
+331 YGFIKVSQ
-339 QLDDLLQNAGLSIT
+339 QLDDILQNAGLSIT
-353 RQTSGMLEDFLMAG
+353 RQTSGMLEDFFMMG
-367 KSMIGLA
+367 KSMMGLA
-374 STAATAAASG
+374 STAVNAAATG

-401 TKTMDDYKRHMANT
+401 TKTMDDYKRHIANT
-415 TANVAR
+415 TANNSR
-421 NPFALAMMSGTMAKE
+421 NPFALAMLSGTMARE
-436 YAAAKMTDKE
+436 YAAAKMTDKD

-455 KMKSPDRQK
+455 KMRSSDRTKAASP
-464 APAPNLNSQTG
+464 NMNS
-475 RNQVK
+475 REAKNQVLDAIK
-480 NALENSNNKKI
+480 
-491 ANAAKNG
+491 KNG
-498 EVTNA
+498 DDRLKKAVNNGA
-503 YTDANGVIH
+503 DVAKVYTGNDGALH
-512 ASLQTKDKNG
+512 AILQTKDKNG
-522 RVNGMYD
+522 RINGMSD
-529 VAVSGNGK
+529 VALSGNGK
-537 DVMAQVASSREVT
+537 DVMVKTASNREVT

-577 QIKDKDGNIPQNPM
+577 QVKDKDGNVPENPL
-591 SVQVPDKVNKNN
+591 SVQVPDKINKNN

-639 NMDSSDVNQDQMNNM
+639 DMNPNDVNQDQMNNM

-671 KQPAIG
+671 KQLAIG

-685 VNKDTGEMTAKHSM
+685 VDKDTGEMTAKHSM

-712 KDTDGNWQAVG
+712 KDADGNWQAVG

-729 AMGDKPSYRNAKGEV
+729 AMGDKPSYRNDKGEV
-744 FAGTQV
+744 FVGTQV

-757 AIMRYDQIGEDG
+757 AIMRYDQIGENG
-769 KVLENGK
+769 KLLENGK

-876 GTYTQTFADG
+876 GAYTQTFADG

-918 VVSKMTTDA
+918 IVSKMTTDA

-949 KDDAVVVDD
+949 KDDTVIVDD
-958 VLSGQQYQIKVPKE
+958 VLSGQQYNIKVPKE
-972 ITNNEEAFKNYMNGD
+972 ITNNEEAFKNYMNSD
-987 EGASAIEAARQNTA
+987 EGANAIEAAKQNAA
-1001 TLRDA
+1001 TLKNA
-1006 VVNSPNTPIPDGA
+1006 IVNSPSTPIPDGT
-1019 KIDTA
+1019 KIDPA

-1032 AIANGKCDNADV
+1032 AIANGKCDNADI

-1053 QIVANDTTVD
+1053 QIVANDSAVD

-1078 VRTETECCLEP
+1078 IRTETECCLEP
-1089 KDGDVGVTTVSAPR
+1089 KDGDVGITTVSAPR

-1111 RDAVKEMTNS
+1111 RDAVKEMTDS

-1127 SDAEANEDFYKQKQF
+1127 SDAEANGDFYKQKQF

-1157 KVGARQMAETAH
+1157 KVGAGMMAEA
-1169 AEMGDYEP
+1169 ANAKMGDYEP

-1201 LTAMEKGQVIRSEEY
+1201 LTAMEKGQVIRSEEF
-1216 MFQRGGNGKDMS
+1216 MLQRGGNGKEMS
-1228 EAGKVSVLHKV
+1228 EVGKVSVLHKV

-1260 KTGEL
+1260 KTGEI

-1270 GADDDGFGEVSTV
+1270 NVDDDGFGEITTV

-1292 GNVIKTLMKNFGESP
+1292 GNVIKTLMENLGKSP
-1307 ESRSMKALL
+1307 ESRNMKALL
-1316 TGDDEDESMSSKKS
+1316 TGEDEDEPTLSEKS
-1330 TTKKT
+1330 TTQKALKKT
-1335 FKKAKKDKE
+1335 KKSKE

>member
-1 MQITAIEKSNRKKK
+1 MQITAIEKDKRR
-15 NMKKTAISATII
+15 MKTINKAAISITVIA
-27 FAMMTCLS
+27 AMTMCMS
-35 FAYAT
+35 FAYAG
-40 SIFEAVGD
+40 IFESIGD
-48 ALFTG
+48 ALFVGT
-53 ATFITN
+53 ALTN
-59 PLDVIISSFF
+59 PTDIIIGGVIMLVFKVIAQLIASLLDSF
-69 LLAFKTIIQCVVNVL
+69 L
-84 DIVISP
+84 SP
-90 INEITT
+90 VYTITT
-96 MKMAE
+96 MK
-101 LAQYLPFAEYK
+101 LGDLYK
-112 FQIDEDVYAFDYTL
+112 YIPITNKTYADAGAIWADDLGPT
-126 ASKVNDYIIGIG
+126 VNR
-138 VLIWILLSCFAILM
+138 VLLGTGLMIWVVLSIFAILI
-152 DFYYVAA
+152 DFYYVAS

-166 GSKLFVAITVTGVLT
+166 GSKLFLKIVVTGVLT
-181 YKAQDLM
+181 WKSQELM
-188 FFLFDNE
+188 FYIFDN
-195 INPIVKEFLD
+195 IIQPLTSSFQDAVKGADSTPNVF
-205 IAEKSKSGI
+205 SV
-214 NIFENIGSSL
+214 IGSSFCTISAGL
-224 CASWQGAPGMLIA
+224 VGAVIAILML
-237 LIMVVMIGINYIKLA
+237 LLIGINYFKLA
-252 LEMVQRYL
+252 LEMIQRYL
-260 IVAVICVLSP
+260 IIAVICALSP
-270 LAFATGSNQETVDIS
+270 MAFATGSNSETEDIS

-300 LNVWCVYV
+300 LNVWCLAV
-308 VREGM
+308 VKQGM
-313 MAIGDKKA
+313 MNVAQASADKIV
-321 NQLLIWGLIV
+321 IWGLVV
-331 YGFIKVAQ
+331 YGFIKVSQ
-339 QLDDLLQNAGLSIT
+339 QLDDILQNAGLSIT
-353 RQTSGMLEDFLMAG
+353 RQTSGMLEDFFMMG
-367 KSMIGLA
+367 KSMMGLA
-374 STAATAAASG
+374 STAVNAAATG

-401 TKTMDDYKRHMANT
+401 TKTMDDYKRHIANT
-415 TANVAR
+415 TANNSR
-421 NPFALAMMSGTMAKE
+421 NPFALAMLSGTMARE
-436 YAAAKMTDKE
+436 YAAAKMTDKD

-455 KMKSPDRQK
+455 KMRSSDRTKAASP
-464 APAPNLNSQTG
+464 NMNS
-475 RNQVK
+475 REAKNQVLDAIK
-480 NALENSNNKKI
+480 
-491 ANAAKNG
+491 KNG
-498 EVTNA
+498 DDRLKKAVNNGA
-503 YTDANGVIH
+503 DVAKVYTGNDGALH
-512 ASLQTKDKNG
+512 AILQTKDKNG
-522 RVNGMYD
+522 RINGMSD
-529 VAVSGNGK
+529 VALSGNGK
-537 DVMAQVASSREVT
+537 DVMVKTASNREVT

-577 QIKDKDGNIPQNPM
+577 QVKDKDGNVPENPLF
-591 SVQVPDKVNKNN
+591 VQVPDKINKNN

-654 ARHEINDA
+654 ARHEINEA

-671 KQPAIG
+671 KQPAVG

-729 AMGDKPSYRNAKGEV
+729 AMGDKPSYRNGKGEV
-744 FAGTQV
+744 FVGTQV

-757 AIMRYDQIGEDG
+757 AIMRYDQIGENG
-769 KVLENGK
+769 KLLENGK

-838 EVMYAASQEFNA
+838 EIMYAASQEFNA

-876 GTYTQTFADG
+876 GAYTQTFADG

-949 KDDAVVVDD
+949 KDDTVIVDD
-958 VLSGQQYQIKVPKE
+958 VLSGQQYNIKVPKE
-972 ITNNEEAFKNYMNGD
+972 ITNNKEAFKNYMNSD
-987 EGASAIEAARQNTA
+987 EGANAIEAAKQNTV

-1006 VVNSPNTPIPDGA
+1006 VINSPSTPIPDGA

-1032 AIANGKCDNADV
+1032 AIASGKCDNADA

-1053 QIVANDTTVD
+1053 QIVANDTAVD
-1063 GKPCLGLVYP
+1063 GKPCIGLVYP

-1111 RDAVKEMTNS
+1111 RADVKEITES
-1121 IMRVPA
+1121 IMRAPA
-1127 SDAEANEDFYKQKQF
+1127 PDAKANEDFYKQKQF

-1157 KVGARQMAETAH
+1157 KVGARQMAEAAH

-1194 DTSVPDN
+1194 DTSVPDS

-1216 MFQRGGNGKDMS
+1216 ILQRGGNGKEMS

-1245 GLPDGSTAEIFDMNQ
+1245 GLPDGSTAEIFDMNP
-1260 KTGEL
+1260 KTGEI

-1270 GADDDGFGEVSTV
+1270 NVDDDGFGEITTV

-1292 GNVIKTLMKNFGESP
+1292 GNVVKTLMENLGKSP
-1307 ESRSMKALL
+1307 ESRNMKALL
-1316 TGDDEDESMSSKKS
+1316 TGEDEDEPTPPEKG
-1330 TTKKT
+1330 TTKKAL
-1335 FKKAKKDKE
+1335 KKTKKSKE

>member
-1 MQITAIEKSNRKKK
+1 MQITAIEKDKRR
-15 NMKKTAISATII
+15 MKTINKAAISITVIA
-27 FAMMTCLS
+27 AMTMCMS
-35 FAYAT
+35 FAYAG
-40 SIFEAVGD
+40 IFESIGD
-48 ALFTG
+48 ALFVGT
-53 ATFITN
+53 ALTN
-59 PLDVIISSFF
+59 PTDIIIGGVIMLVFKVIAQLIASLLDSF
-69 LLAFKTIIQCVVNVL
+69 L
-84 DIVISP
+84 SP
-90 INEITT
+90 VYTITT
-96 MKMAE
+96 MK
-101 LAQYLPFAEYK
+101 LGDLYK
-112 FQIDEDVYAFDYTL
+112 YIPITNKTYADAGAIWADDLGPT
-126 ASKVNDYIIGIG
+126 VNR
-138 VLIWILLSCFAILM
+138 VLLGTGLMIWVVLSIFAILI
-152 DFYYVAA
+152 DFYYVAS

-166 GSKLFVAITVTGVLT
+166 GSKLFLKIVVTGVLT
-181 YKAQDLM
+181 WKSQELM
-188 FFLFDNE
+188 FYIFDN
-195 INPIVKEFLD
+195 IIQPLTSSFQDAVKGADSTPNVF
-205 IAEKSKSGI
+205 SV
-214 NIFENIGSSL
+214 IGSSFCTISAGL
-224 CASWQGAPGMLIA
+224 VGAVIAILML
-237 LIMVVMIGINYIKLA
+237 LLIGINYFKLA
-252 LEMVQRYL
+252 LEMIQRYL
-260 IVAVICVLSP
+260 IIAVICALSP
-270 LAFATGSNQETVDIS
+270 MAFATGSNSETEDIS

-300 LNVWCVYV
+300 LNVWCLAV
-308 VREGM
+308 VKQGM
-313 MAIGDKKA
+313 MNVAQASADKIV
-321 NQLLIWGLIV
+321 IWGLVV
-331 YGFIKVAQ
+331 YGFIKVSQ
-339 QLDDLLQNAGLSIT
+339 QLDDILQNAGLSIT
-353 RQTSGMLEDFLMAG
+353 RQTSGMLEDFFMMG
-367 KSMIGLA
+367 KSMMGLA
-374 STAATAAASG
+374 STAVNAAATG

-401 TKTMDDYKRHMANT
+401 TKTMDDYKRHIANT
-415 TANVAR
+415 TASNSR
-421 NPFALAMMSGTMAKE
+421 NPFALAMLSGTMARE
-436 YAAAKMTDKE
+436 YAAAKMTDKD

-455 KMKSPDRQK
+455 KMRSSDRTKAASP
-464 APAPNLNSQTG
+464 NMNS
-475 RNQVK
+475 REAKNQVLDAIK
-480 NALENSNNKKI
+480 
-491 ANAAKNG
+491 KNG
-498 EVTNA
+498 DDRLKKAVNNGA
-503 YTDANGVIH
+503 DVAKVYTGNDGALH
-512 ASLQTKDKNG
+512 AILQTKDKNG
-522 RVNGMYD
+522 RINGMSD
-529 VAVSGNGK
+529 VALSGNGK
-537 DVMAQVASSREVT
+537 DVMVKTASNREVT

-577 QIKDKDGNIPQNPM
+577 QVKDKDGNVPENPL
-591 SVQVPDKVNKNN
+591 SVQVPDKINKNN

-654 ARHEINDA
+654 ARHEINEA

-671 KQPAIG
+671 KQPAVG

-729 AMGDKPSYRNAKGEV
+729 AMGDKPSYRNGKGEV
-744 FAGTQV
+744 FVGTQV

-757 AIMRYDQIGEDG
+757 AIMRYDQIGENG
-769 KVLENGK
+769 KLLENGK

-838 EVMYAASQEFNA
+838 EIMYAASQEFNA

-876 GTYTQTFADG
+876 GAYTQTFADG

-927 DGNMTNEQYR
+927 YGNMTNEQYR

-949 KDDAVVVDD
+949 KDDTVIVDD
-958 VLSGQQYQIKVPKE
+958 VLSGQQYNIKVPKE
-972 ITNNEEAFKNYMNGD
+972 ITNNKEAFKNYMNSD
-987 EGASAIEAARQNTA
+987 EGANAIEAAKQNTV

-1006 VVNSPNTPIPDGA
+1006 VINSPSTPIPDGA

-1032 AIANGKCDNADV
+1032 AIASGKCDNADA

-1053 QIVANDTTVD
+1053 QIVANDTAVD
-1063 GKPCLGLVYP
+1063 GKPCIGLVYP

-1111 RDAVKEMTNS
+1111 RADVKEITES
-1121 IMRVPA
+1121 IMRAPA
-1127 SDAEANEDFYKQKQF
+1127 PDAKTNEDFYKQKQF

-1157 KVGARQMAETAH
+1157 KVGARQMAEAAH

-1194 DTSVPDN
+1194 DTSVPDS

-1216 MFQRGGNGKDMS
+1216 ILQRGGNGKEMS

-1245 GLPDGSTAEIFDMNQ
+1245 GLPDGSTAEIFDMNP
-1260 KTGEL
+1260 KTGEI

-1270 GADDDGFGEVSTV
+1270 NVDDDGFGEITTV

-1292 GNVIKTLMKNFGESP
+1292 GNVVKTLMENLGKSP
-1307 ESRSMKALL
+1307 ESRNMKALL
-1316 TGDDEDESMSSKKS
+1316 TGEDEDEPTPPEKS
-1330 TTKKT
+1330 TTKKAL
-1335 FKKAKKDKE
+1335 KKTKKSKE

>member
-1 MQITAIEKSNRKKK
+1 MQITAIEKDKRR
-15 NMKKTAISATII
+15 MKTINKAAISITVIA
-27 FAMMTCLS
+27 AMTMCMS
-35 FAYAT
+35 FAYAG
-40 SIFEAVGD
+40 IFESIGD
-48 ALFTG
+48 ALFVGT
-53 ATFITN
+53 ALTN
-59 PLDVIISSFF
+59 PTDIIIGGVIMLVFKVIAQLIASLLDSF
-69 LLAFKTIIQCVVNVL
+69 L
-84 DIVISP
+84 SP
-90 INEITT
+90 VYTITT
-96 MKMAE
+96 MK
-101 LAQYLPFAEYK
+101 LGDLYK
-112 FQIDEDVYAFDYTL
+112 YIPITNKTYADAGAIWADDLGPT
-126 ASKVNDYIIGIG
+126 VNR
-138 VLIWILLSCFAILM
+138 VLLGTGLMIWVVLSIFAILI
-152 DFYYVAA
+152 DFYYVAS

-166 GSKLFVAITVTGVLT
+166 GSKLFLKIVVTGVLT
-181 YKAQDLM
+181 WKSQELM
-188 FFLFDNE
+188 FYIFDN
-195 INPIVKEFLD
+195 IIQPLTSSFQDAVKGADSTPNVF
-205 IAEKSKSGI
+205 SV
-214 NIFENIGSSL
+214 IGSSFCTISAGL
-224 CASWQGAPGMLIA
+224 VGAVIAILML
-237 LIMVVMIGINYIKLA
+237 LLIGINYFKLA
-252 LEMVQRYL
+252 LEMIQRYL
-260 IVAVICVLSP
+260 IIAVICALSP
-270 LAFATGSNQETVDIS
+270 MAFATGSNSETEDIS

-300 LNVWCVYV
+300 LNVWCLAV
-308 VREGM
+308 VKQGM
-313 MAIGDKKA
+313 MNVAQASADKIV
-321 NQLLIWGLIV
+321 IWGLVV
-331 YGFIKVAQ
+331 YGFIKVSQ
-339 QLDDLLQNAGLSIT
+339 QLDDILQNAGLSIT
-353 RQTSGMLEDFLMAG
+353 RQTSGMLEDFFMMG
-367 KSMIGLA
+367 KSMMGLA
-374 STAATAAASG
+374 STAVNAAATG

-401 TKTMDDYKRHMANT
+401 TKTMDDYKRHIANT
-415 TANVAR
+415 TANNSR
-421 NPFALAMMSGTMAKE
+421 NPFALAMLSGTMARE
-436 YAAAKMTDKE
+436 YAAAKMTDKD

-455 KMKSPDRQK
+455 KMRSSDRTKAASP
-464 APAPNLNSQTG
+464 NMNS
-475 RNQVK
+475 REAKNQVLDAIK
-480 NALENSNNKKI
+480 
-491 ANAAKNG
+491 KNG
-498 EVTNA
+498 DDRLKKAVNNGA
-503 YTDANGVIH
+503 DVAKVYTGNDGALH
-512 ASLQTKDKNG
+512 AILQTKDKNG
-522 RVNGMYD
+522 RINGMSD
-529 VAVSGNGK
+529 VALSGNGK
-537 DVMAQVASSREVT
+537 DVMVKTASNREVT

-577 QIKDKDGNIPQNPM
+577 QVKDKDGNVPDNPL
-591 SVQVPDKVNKNN
+591 SVQVPDKINKNN

-623 KEATD
+623 KEATN

-654 ARHEINDA
+654 ARHEINEA

-671 KQPAIG
+671 KQPAVG

-729 AMGDKPSYRNAKGEV
+729 AMGDKPSYRNGKGEV
-744 FAGTQV
+744 FVGTQV

-757 AIMRYDQIGEDG
+757 AIMRYDQIGENG
-769 KVLENGK
+769 KLLENGK

-838 EVMYAASQEFNA
+838 EIMYAASQEFNA

-859 HITGMQAVEASS
+859 YITGMQAVEASS

-876 GTYTQTFADG
+876 GAYTQTFADG

-927 DGNMTNEQYR
+927 DGNITNEQYR

-949 KDDAVVVDD
+949 KDDTVIVDD
-958 VLSGQQYQIKVPKE
+958 VLSGQQYNIKVPKE
-972 ITNNEEAFKNYMNGD
+972 ITNNEEAFKNYMNSD
-987 EGASAIEAARQNTA
+987 EGANAIEAAKRNTA

-1006 VVNSPNTPIPDGA
+1006 VINSPSTPIPDGA

-1032 AIANGKCDNADV
+1032 AIASGKCDNADA

-1053 QIVANDTTVD
+1053 QIVANDSAVD

-1078 VRTETECCLEP
+1078 IRTETECCLEP
-1089 KDGDVGVTTVSAPR
+1089 KDGDVGITTVSAPR

-1111 RDAVKEMTNS
+1111 RDAVKEMTDS
-1121 IMRVPA
+1121 IMRAPA
-1127 SDAEANEDFYKQKQF
+1127 SDAEANGDFYKQKQF

-1157 KVGARQMAETAH
+1157 KVGAGMMAEA
-1169 AEMGDYEP
+1169 ANAKMGDYEP

-1201 LTAMEKGQVIRSEEY
+1201 LTAMEKGQVIRSEEF
-1216 MFQRGGNGKDMS
+1216 MLQRGGNGKEMS
-1228 EAGKVSVLHKV
+1228 EVGKVSVLHKV

-1245 GLPDGSTAEIFDMNQ
+1245 GLPDGSTAEIFDMNP
-1260 KTGEL
+1260 KTGEI

-1270 GADDDGFGEVSTV
+1270 NVDDDGFGEITTV

-1292 GNVIKTLMKNFGESP
+1292 GNVVKTLMENLGKSP
-1307 ESRSMKALL
+1307 ESRNMKALL
-1316 TGDDEDESMSSKKS
+1316 TGEDEDEPTPPEKS
-1330 TTKKT
+1330 TTKKAL
-1335 FKKAKKDKE
+1335 KKTKKSKE

>member
-1 MQITAIEKSNRKKK
+1 MQITAIEKDKRR
-15 NMKKTAISATII
+15 MKTINKAAISITVIA
-27 FAMMTCLS
+27 AMTMCMS
-35 FAYAT
+35 FAYAG
-40 SIFEAVGD
+40 IFESIGD
-48 ALFTG
+48 ALFVGT
-53 ATFITN
+53 TLTN
-59 PLDVIISSFF
+59 PTDIIIGGVIMLVFKVIAQLIASLLDSF
-69 LLAFKTIIQCVVNVL
+69 L
-84 DIVISP
+84 SP
-90 INEITT
+90 VYTITT
-96 MKMAE
+96 MK
-101 LAQYLPFAEYK
+101 LGDLYK
-112 FQIDEDVYAFDYTL
+112 YIPITNKTYTD
-126 ASKVNDYIIGIG
+126 AG
-138 VLIWILLSCFAILM
+138 LIWADDLGPTVNRVLLGTGLMIWVVLSIFAILI
-152 DFYYVAA
+152 DFYYVAS

-166 GSKLFVAITVTGVLT
+166 GSKLFLKIVVTGVLT
-181 YKAQDLM
+181 WKSQELM
-188 FFLFDNE
+188 FYIFDN
-195 INPIVKEFLD
+195 IIQPLTSSFQDAVKGADSTPNVF
-205 IAEKSKSGI
+205 SV
-214 NIFENIGSSL
+214 IGSSFCTISAGL
-224 CASWQGAPGMLIA
+224 VGAVIAILML
-237 LIMVVMIGINYIKLA
+237 LLIGINYFKLA
-252 LEMVQRYL
+252 LEMIQRYL
-260 IVAVICVLSP
+260 IIAVICALSP
-270 LAFATGSNQETVDIS
+270 MAFATGSNPETEDIS

-300 LNVWCVYV
+300 LNVWCLAV
-308 VREGM
+308 VKQGM
-313 MAIGDKKA
+313 MNVAQASADKIV
-321 NQLLIWGLIV
+321 IWGLVV
-331 YGFIKVAQ
+331 YGFIKVSQ
-339 QLDDLLQNAGLSIT
+339 QLDDILQNAGLSIT
-353 RQTSGMLEDFLMAG
+353 RQTSGMLEDFFMMG
-367 KSMIGLA
+367 KSMMGLA
-374 STAATAAASG
+374 STAVNAAATG

-401 TKTMDDYKRHMANT
+401 TKTMDDYKRHIANT
-415 TANVAR
+415 TANNSR
-421 NPFALAMMSGTMAKE
+421 NPFALAMLSGTMARE
-436 YAAAKMTDKE
+436 YAAAKMTDKD

-455 KMKSPDRQK
+455 KMRSSDRTKAASP
-464 APAPNLNSQTG
+464 NMNS
-475 RNQVK
+475 REAKNQVLDAIK
-480 NALENSNNKKI
+480 
-491 ANAAKNG
+491 KNG
-498 EVTNA
+498 DDRLKKAVNNGA
-503 YTDANGVIH
+503 DVAKVYTGNDGALH
-512 ASLQTKDKNG
+512 AILQTKDKNG
-522 RVNGMYD
+522 RINGMSD
-529 VAVSGNGK
+529 VALSGNGK
-537 DVMAQVASSREVT
+537 DVMVKTASNREVT

-577 QIKDKDGNIPQNPM
+577 QVKDKDGNVPENPL
-591 SVQVPDKVNKNN
+591 SVQVPDKINKNN

-639 NMDSSDVNQDQMNNM
+639 DMNPNDVNQDQMNNM

-671 KQPAIG
+671 KQLAIG

-685 VNKDTGEMTAKHSM
+685 VDKDTGEMTAKHSM

-712 KDTDGNWQAVG
+712 KDADGNWQAVG

-729 AMGDKPSYRNAKGEV
+729 AMGDKPSYRNDKGEV
-744 FAGTQV
+744 FVGTQV

-757 AIMRYDQIGEDG
+757 AIMRYDQIGENG
-769 KVLENGK
+769 KLLENGK

-876 GTYTQTFADG
+876 GAYTQTFADG

-904 ATTSTANTQKDGSV
+904 ATTCTANTQKDGSV

-949 KDDAVVVDD
+949 KDDTVIVDD
-958 VLSGQQYQIKVPKE
+958 VLSGQQYNIKVPKE
-972 ITNNEEAFKNYMNGD
+972 ITNNEEAFKNYMNSD
-987 EGASAIEAARQNTA
+987 EGANAIEAAKQNAA
-1001 TLRDA
+1001 TLKNA
-1006 VVNSPNTPIPDGA
+1006 IVNSPSTPIPDGT
-1019 KIDTA
+1019 KIDPA

-1032 AIANGKCDNADV
+1032 AIANGKCDNADI

-1053 QIVANDTTVD
+1053 QIVANDSAVD

-1078 VRTETECCLEP
+1078 IRTETECCLEP
-1089 KDGDVGVTTVSAPR
+1089 KDGDVGITTVSAPR

-1111 RDAVKEMTNS
+1111 RDAVKEMTDS

-1127 SDAEANEDFYKQKQF
+1127 SDAEANGDFYKQKQF

-1157 KVGARQMAETAH
+1157 KVGAGMMAEA
-1169 AEMGDYEP
+1169 ANAKMEDYEP

-1201 LTAMEKGQVIRSEEY
+1201 LTAMEKGQVIRSEEF
-1216 MFQRGGNGKDMS
+1216 MLQRGGNGKEMS
-1228 EAGKVSVLHKV
+1228 EVGKVSVLHKV

-1260 KTGEL
+1260 KTGEI

-1270 GADDDGFGEVSTV
+1270 NVDDDGFGEITTV

-1292 GNVIKTLMKNFGESP
+1292 GNVIKTLMENLGKSP
-1307 ESRSMKALL
+1307 ESRNMKALL
-1316 TGDDEDESMSSKKS
+1316 TGEDEDEPTLSEKS
-1330 TTKKT
+1330 TTQKALKKT
-1335 FKKAKKDKE
+1335 KKSKE

>member
-1 MQITAIEKSNRKKK
+1 MQITAIEKDKRR
-15 NMKKTAISATII
+15 MKTINKAAISITVIA
-27 FAMMTCLS
+27 AMTMCMS
-35 FAYAT
+35 FAYAG
-40 SIFEAVGD
+40 IFESIGD
-48 ALFTG
+48 ALFVGT
-53 ATFITN
+53 ALTN
-59 PLDVIISSFF
+59 PTDIIIGGVIMLVFKVIAQLIASLLDSF
-69 LLAFKTIIQCVVNVL
+69 L
-84 DIVISP
+84 SP
-90 INEITT
+90 VYTITT
-96 MKMAE
+96 MK
-101 LAQYLPFAEYK
+101 LGDLYK
-112 FQIDEDVYAFDYTL
+112 YIPITNKTYADAGAIWADDLGPT
-126 ASKVNDYIIGIG
+126 VNR
-138 VLIWILLSCFAILM
+138 VLLGTGLMIWVVLSIFAILI
-152 DFYYVAA
+152 DFYYVAS

-166 GSKLFVAITVTGVLT
+166 GSKLFLKIVVTGVLT
-181 YKAQDLM
+181 WKSQELM
-188 FFLFDNE
+188 FYIFDN
-195 INPIVKEFLD
+195 IIQPLTSSFQDAVKGADSTPNVF
-205 IAEKSKSGI
+205 SV
-214 NIFENIGSSL
+214 IGSSFCTISAGL
-224 CASWQGAPGMLIA
+224 VGAVIAILML
-237 LIMVVMIGINYIKLA
+237 LLIGINYFKLA
-252 LEMVQRYL
+252 LEMIQRYL
-260 IVAVICVLSP
+260 IIAVICALSP
-270 LAFATGSNQETVDIS
+270 MAFATGSNSETEDIS

-300 LNVWCVYV
+300 LNVWCLAV
-308 VREGM
+308 VKQGM
-313 MAIGDKKA
+313 MNVAQASADKIV
-321 NQLLIWGLIV
+321 IWGLVV
-331 YGFIKVAQ
+331 YGFIKVSQ
-339 QLDDLLQNAGLSIT
+339 QLDDILQNAGLSIT
-353 RQTSGMLEDFLMAG
+353 RQTSGMLEDFFMMG
-367 KSMIGLA
+367 KSMMGLA
-374 STAATAAASG
+374 STAVNAAATG

-401 TKTMDDYKRHMANT
+401 TKTMDDYKRHIANT
-415 TANVAR
+415 TANNSR
-421 NPFALAMMSGTMAKE
+421 NPFALAMLSGTMARE
-436 YAAAKMTDKE
+436 YAAAKMTDKD

-455 KMKSPDRQK
+455 KMRSSDRTKAASP
-464 APAPNLNSQTG
+464 NMNS
-475 RNQVK
+475 REAKNQVLDAIK
-480 NALENSNNKKI
+480 
-491 ANAAKNG
+491 KNG
-498 EVTNA
+498 DDRLKKAVNNGA
-503 YTDANGVIH
+503 DVAKVYTGNDGALH
-512 ASLQTKDKNG
+512 AILQTKDKNG
-522 RVNGMYD
+522 RINGMSD
-529 VAVSGNGK
+529 VALSGNGK
-537 DVMAQVASSREVT
+537 DVMVKTASNREVT

-577 QIKDKDGNIPQNPM
+577 QVKDKDGNVPENPL
-591 SVQVPDKVNKNN
+591 SVQVPDKINKNN

-654 ARHEINDA
+654 ARHEINEA

-671 KQPAIG
+671 KQPAVG

-949 KDDAVVVDD
+949 KDDTVIVDD
-958 VLSGQQYQIKVPKE
+958 VLSGQQYNIKVPKE
-972 ITNNEEAFKNYMNGD
+972 ITNNEEAFKNYMNSD
-987 EGASAIEAARQNTA
+987 EGANAIEAAKQNTV

-1006 VVNSPNTPIPDGA
+1006 VINSPSTPIPDGA

-1032 AIANGKCDNADV
+1032 AIASGKCDNADA

-1053 QIVANDTTVD
+1053 QIVANDTAVD
-1063 GKPCLGLVYP
+1063 GKPCIGLVYP

-1111 RDAVKEMTNS
+1111 RDAVKEMTES
-1121 IMRVPA
+1121 IMMAPA
-1127 SDAEANEDFYKQKQF
+1127 SDAEASEDFYKQKQF

-1157 KVGARQMAETAH
+1157 KVGARQMAEAAH

-1194 DTSVPDN
+1194 DTSVPDS

-1216 MFQRGGNGKDMS
+1216 ILQRGGNGKEMS

-1245 GLPDGSTAEIFDMNQ
+1245 GLPDGSTAEIFDMNP
-1260 KTGEL
+1260 KTGEI

-1270 GADDDGFGEVSTV
+1270 NVDDDGFGEITTV

-1292 GNVIKTLMKNFGESP
+1292 GNVVKTLMENLGKSP
-1307 ESRSMKALL
+1307 ESRNMKALL
-1316 TGDDEDESMSSKKS
+1316 TGEDEDEPTPPEKS
-1330 TTKKT
+1330 TTKKAL
-1335 FKKAKKDKE
+1335 KKTKKSKE

>member
-1 MQITAIEKSNRKKK
+1 MQITAIEKDKRR
-15 NMKKTAISATII
+15 MKTINKAAISITVIA
-27 FAMMTCLS
+27 AMTMCMS
-35 FAYAT
+35 FAYAG
-40 SIFEAVGD
+40 IFESIGD
-48 ALFTG
+48 ALFVGT
-53 ATFITN
+53 ALTN
-59 PLDVIISSFF
+59 PTDIIIGGVIMLVFKVIAQLIASLLDSF
-69 LLAFKTIIQCVVNVL
+69 L
-84 DIVISP
+84 SP
-90 INEITT
+90 VYTITT
-96 MKMAE
+96 MK
-101 LAQYLPFAEYK
+101 LGDLYK
-112 FQIDEDVYAFDYTL
+112 YIPITNKTYTD
-126 ASKVNDYIIGIG
+126 AG
-138 VLIWILLSCFAILM
+138 LIWADDLGPTVNRVLLGTGLMIWVVLSIFAILI
-152 DFYYVAA
+152 DFYYVAS

-166 GSKLFVAITVTGVLT
+166 GSKLFLKIVVTGVLT
-181 YKAQDLM
+181 WKSQELM
-188 FFLFDNE
+188 FYIFDN
-195 INPIVKEFLD
+195 IIQPLTSSFQDAVKGADSTPNVF
-205 IAEKSKSGI
+205 SV
-214 NIFENIGSSL
+214 IGSSFCTISAGL
-224 CASWQGAPGMLIA
+224 VGAVIAILML
-237 LIMVVMIGINYIKLA
+237 LLIGINYFKLA
-252 LEMVQRYL
+252 LEMIQRYL
-260 IVAVICVLSP
+260 IIAVICALSP
-270 LAFATGSNQETVDIS
+270 MAFATGSNPETEDIS

-300 LNVWCVYV
+300 LNVWCLAV
-308 VREGM
+308 VKQGM
-313 MAIGDKKA
+313 MNVAQASADKIV
-321 NQLLIWGLIV
+321 IWGLVV
-331 YGFIKVAQ
+331 YGFIKVSQ
-339 QLDDLLQNAGLSIT
+339 QLDDILQNAGLSIT
-353 RQTSGMLEDFLMAG
+353 RQTSGMLEDFFMMG
-367 KSMIGLA
+367 KSMMGLA
-374 STAATAAASG
+374 STAVNAAATG

-401 TKTMDDYKRHMANT
+401 TKTMDDYKRHIANT
-415 TANVAR
+415 TANNSR
-421 NPFALAMMSGTMAKE
+421 NPFALAMLSGTMARE
-436 YAAAKMTDKE
+436 YAAAKMTDKD

-455 KMKSPDRQK
+455 KMRSSDRTKAASP
-464 APAPNLNSQTG
+464 NMNS
-475 RNQVK
+475 REAKNQVLDAIK
-480 NALENSNNKKI
+480 
-491 ANAAKNG
+491 KNG
-498 EVTNA
+498 DDRLKKAVNNGA
-503 YTDANGVIH
+503 DVAKVYTGNDGALH
-512 ASLQTKDKNG
+512 AILQTKDKNG
-522 RVNGMYD
+522 RINGMSD
-529 VAVSGNGK
+529 VALSGNGK
-537 DVMAQVASSREVT
+537 DVMVKTASNREVT

-577 QIKDKDGNIPQNPM
+577 QVKDKDGNVPENPL
-591 SVQVPDKVNKNN
+591 SVQVPDKINKNN

-639 NMDSSDVNQDQMNNM
+639 DMNPNDVNQDQMNNM

-671 KQPAIG
+671 KQLAIG

-685 VNKDTGEMTAKHSM
+685 VDKDTGEMTAKHSM

-712 KDTDGNWQAVG
+712 KDADGNWQAVG

-729 AMGDKPSYRNAKGEV
+729 AMGDKPSYRNDKGEV
-744 FAGTQV
+744 FVGTQV

-757 AIMRYDQIGEDG
+757 AIMRYDQIGENG
-769 KVLENGK
+769 KLLENGK

-876 GTYTQTFADG
+876 GAYTQTFADG

-949 KDDAVVVDD
+949 KDDTVIVDD
-958 VLSGQQYQIKVPKE
+958 VLSGQQYNIKVPKE
-972 ITNNEEAFKNYMNGD
+972 ITNNEEAFKNYMNSD
-987 EGASAIEAARQNTA
+987 EGANAIEAAKQNAA
-1001 TLRDA
+1001 TLKNA
-1006 VVNSPNTPIPDGA
+1006 IVNSPSTPIPDGT
-1019 KIDTA
+1019 KIDPA

-1032 AIANGKCDNADV
+1032 AIANGKCDNADI

-1053 QIVANDTTVD
+1053 QIVANDSAVD

-1078 VRTETECCLEP
+1078 IRTETECCLEP
-1089 KDGDVGVTTVSAPR
+1089 KDGDVGITTVSAPR

-1111 RDAVKEMTNS
+1111 RDAVKEMTDS

-1127 SDAEANEDFYKQKQF
+1127 SDAEANGDFYKQKQF

-1157 KVGARQMAETAH
+1157 KVGAGMMAEA
-1169 AEMGDYEP
+1169 ANAKMGDYEP

-1201 LTAMEKGQVIRSEEY
+1201 LTAMEKGQVIRSEEF
-1216 MFQRGGNGKDMS
+1216 MLQRGGNGKEMS
-1228 EAGKVSVLHKV
+1228 EVGKVSVLHKV

-1260 KTGEL
+1260 KTGEI

-1270 GADDDGFGEVSTV
+1270 NVDDDGFGEITTV

-1292 GNVIKTLMKNFGESP
+1292 GNVIKTLMENLGKSP
-1307 ESRSMKALL
+1307 ESRNMKALL
-1316 TGDDEDESMSSKKS
+1316 TGEDEDEPTLSEKGTTQKALKKTKKS
-1330 TTKKT
+1330 
-1335 FKKAKKDKE
+1335 KE

>member
-1 MQITAIEKSNRKKK
+1 MQITAIEKDKRR
-15 NMKKTAISATII
+15 MKTINKAAISITVIA
-27 FAMMTCLS
+27 AMTMCMS
-35 FAYAT
+35 FAYAG
-40 SIFEAVGD
+40 IFESIGD
-48 ALFTG
+48 ALFVGT
-53 ATFITN
+53 ALTN
-59 PLDVIISSFF
+59 PTDIIIGGVIMLVFKVIAQLIASLLDSF
-69 LLAFKTIIQCVVNVL
+69 L
-84 DIVISP
+84 SP
-90 INEITT
+90 VYTITT
-96 MKMAE
+96 MK
-101 LAQYLPFAEYK
+101 LGDLYK
-112 FQIDEDVYAFDYTL
+112 YIPITNKTYTD
-126 ASKVNDYIIGIG
+126 AG
-138 VLIWILLSCFAILM
+138 LIWADDLGPTVNRVLLGTGLMIWVVLSIFAILI
-152 DFYYVAA
+152 DFYYVAS

-166 GSKLFVAITVTGVLT
+166 GSKLFLKIVVTGVLT
-181 YKAQDLM
+181 WKSQELM
-188 FFLFDNE
+188 FYIFDN
-195 INPIVKEFLD
+195 IIQPLTSSFQDAVKGADSTPNVF
-205 IAEKSKSGI
+205 SV
-214 NIFENIGSSL
+214 IGSSFCTISAGL
-224 CASWQGAPGMLIA
+224 VGAVIAILML
-237 LIMVVMIGINYIKLA
+237 LLIGINYFKLA
-252 LEMVQRYL
+252 LEMIQRYL
-260 IVAVICVLSP
+260 IIAVICALSP
-270 LAFATGSNQETVDIS
+270 MAFATGSNPETEDIS

-300 LNVWCVYV
+300 LNVWCLAV
-308 VREGM
+308 VKQGM
-313 MAIGDKKA
+313 MNVAQASADKIV
-321 NQLLIWGLIV
+321 IWGLVV
-331 YGFIKVAQ
+331 YGFIKVSQ
-339 QLDDLLQNAGLSIT
+339 QLDDILQNAGLSIT
-353 RQTSGMLEDFLMAG
+353 RQTSGMLEDFFMMG
-367 KSMIGLA
+367 KSMMGLA
-374 STAATAAASG
+374 STAVNAAATG

-401 TKTMDDYKRHMANT
+401 TKTMDDYKRHIANT
-415 TANVAR
+415 TANNSR
-421 NPFALAMMSGTMAKE
+421 NPFALAMLSGTMARE
-436 YAAAKMTDKE
+436 YAAAKMTDKD

-455 KMKSPDRQK
+455 KMRSSDRTKAASP
-464 APAPNLNSQTG
+464 NMNS
-475 RNQVK
+475 REAKNQVLDAIK
-480 NALENSNNKKI
+480 
-491 ANAAKNG
+491 KNG
-498 EVTNA
+498 DDRLKKAVNNGA
-503 YTDANGVIH
+503 DVAKVYTGNDGALH
-512 ASLQTKDKNG
+512 AILQTKDKNG
-522 RVNGMYD
+522 RINGMSD
-529 VAVSGNGK
+529 VALSGNGK
-537 DVMAQVASSREVT
+537 DVMVKTASNREVT

-577 QIKDKDGNIPQNPM
+577 QVKDKDGNVPENPL
-591 SVQVPDKVNKNN
+591 SVQVPDKINKNN

-639 NMDSSDVNQDQMNNM
+639 DMNPNDVNQDQMNNM

-671 KQPAIG
+671 KQLAIR

-685 VNKDTGEMTAKHSM
+685 VDKDTGEMTAKHSM

-712 KDTDGNWQAVG
+712 KDADGNWQAVG

-729 AMGDKPSYRNAKGEV
+729 AMGDKPSYRNDKGEV
-744 FAGTQV
+744 FVGTQV

-757 AIMRYDQIGEDG
+757 AIMRYDQIGENG
-769 KVLENGK
+769 KLLENGK

-876 GTYTQTFADG
+876 GAYTQTFADG

-949 KDDAVVVDD
+949 KDDTVIVDD
-958 VLSGQQYQIKVPKE
+958 VLSGQQYNIKVPKE
-972 ITNNEEAFKNYMNGD
+972 ITNNEEAFKNYMNSD
-987 EGASAIEAARQNTA
+987 EGVNAIEAAKQNAA
-1001 TLRDA
+1001 TLKNA
-1006 VVNSPNTPIPDGA
+1006 IVNSPSTPIPDGT
-1019 KIDTA
+1019 KIDPA

-1032 AIANGKCDNADV
+1032 AIANGKCDNADI

-1053 QIVANDTTVD
+1053 QIVANDSAVD

-1078 VRTETECCLEP
+1078 IRTETECCLEP
-1089 KDGDVGVTTVSAPR
+1089 KDGDVGITTVSAPR

-1111 RDAVKEMTNS
+1111 RDAVKEMTDS

-1127 SDAEANEDFYKQKQF
+1127 SDAEANGDFYKQKQF

-1157 KVGARQMAETAH
+1157 KVGAGMMAEA
-1169 AEMGDYEP
+1169 ANAKMGDYEP

-1201 LTAMEKGQVIRSEEY
+1201 LTAMEKGQVIRSEEF
-1216 MFQRGGNGKDMS
+1216 MLQRGGNGKEMS
-1228 EAGKVSVLHKV
+1228 EVGKVSVLHKV

-1260 KTGEL
+1260 KTGEI

-1270 GADDDGFGEVSTV
+1270 NVDDDGFGEITTV

-1292 GNVIKTLMKNFGESP
+1292 GNVIKTLMENLGKSP
-1307 ESRSMKALL
+1307 ESRNMKALL
-1316 TGDDEDESMSSKKS
+1316 TGEDEDEPTLSEKS
-1330 TTKKT
+1330 TTQKALKKT
-1335 FKKAKKDKE
+1335 KKSKE

>member
-1 MQITAIEKSNRKKK
+1 MQITAIEKDKRR
-15 NMKKTAISATII
+15 MKTINKAAISITVIA
-27 FAMMTCLS
+27 AMTMCMS
-35 FAYAT
+35 FAYAG
-40 SIFEAVGD
+40 IFESIGD
-48 ALFTG
+48 ALFVGT
-53 ATFITN
+53 ALTN
-59 PLDVIISSFF
+59 PTDIIIGGVIMLVFKVIAQLIASLLDSF
-69 LLAFKTIIQCVVNVL
+69 L
-84 DIVISP
+84 SP
-90 INEITT
+90 VYTITT
-96 MKMAE
+96 MK
-101 LAQYLPFAEYK
+101 LGDLYK
-112 FQIDEDVYAFDYTL
+112 YIPITNKTYADAGAIWADDLGPT
-126 ASKVNDYIIGIG
+126 VNR
-138 VLIWILLSCFAILM
+138 VLLGTGLMIWVVLSIFAILI
-152 DFYYVAA
+152 DFYYVAS

-166 GSKLFVAITVTGVLT
+166 GSKLFLKIVVTGVLT
-181 YKAQDLM
+181 WKSQELM
-188 FFLFDNE
+188 FYIFDN
-195 INPIVKEFLD
+195 IIQPLTSSFQDAVKGADSTPNVF
-205 IAEKSKSGI
+205 SV
-214 NIFENIGSSL
+214 IGSSFCTISAGL
-224 CASWQGAPGMLIA
+224 VGAVIAILML
-237 LIMVVMIGINYIKLA
+237 LLIGINYFKLA
-252 LEMVQRYL
+252 LEMIQRYL
-260 IVAVICVLSP
+260 IIAVICALSP
-270 LAFATGSNQETVDIS
+270 MAFATGSNSETEDIS

-300 LNVWCVYV
+300 LNVWCLAV
-308 VREGM
+308 VKQGM
-313 MAIGDKKA
+313 MNVAQASADKIV
-321 NQLLIWGLIV
+321 IWGLVV
-331 YGFIKVAQ
+331 YGFIKVSQ
-339 QLDDLLQNAGLSIT
+339 QLDDILQNAGLSIT
-353 RQTSGMLEDFLMAG
+353 RQTSGMLEDFFMMG
-367 KSMIGLA
+367 KSMMGLA
-374 STAATAAASG
+374 STAVNAAATG

-401 TKTMDDYKRHMANT
+401 TKTMDDYKRHIANT
-415 TANVAR
+415 TANNSR
-421 NPFALAMMSGTMAKE
+421 NPFALAMLSGTMARE
-436 YAAAKMTDKE
+436 YAAAKMTDKD

-455 KMKSPDRQK
+455 KMRSSDRTKAASP
-464 APAPNLNSQTG
+464 NMNS
-475 RNQVK
+475 REAKNQVLDAIK
-480 NALENSNNKKI
+480 
-491 ANAAKNG
+491 KNG
-498 EVTNA
+498 DDRLKKAVNNGA
-503 YTDANGVIH
+503 DVAKVYTGNDGALH
-512 ASLQTKDKNG
+512 AILQTKDKNG
-522 RVNGMYD
+522 RINGMSD
-529 VAVSGNGK
+529 VALSGNGK
-537 DVMAQVASSREVT
+537 DVMVKTASNREVT

-577 QIKDKDGNIPQNPM
+577 QVNDKDGNVPENPL
-591 SVQVPDKVNKNN
+591 SVQVPDKINKNN

-654 ARHEINDA
+654 ARHEINEA
-662 FEREGANGE
+662 FERDGANGE
-671 KQPAIG
+671 KQPAVG

-729 AMGDKPSYRNAKGEV
+729 AMGDKPSYRNDKGEV
-744 FAGTQV
+744 FVGTQV

-757 AIMRYDQIGEDG
+757 AIMRYDQIGENG
-769 KVLENGK
+769 KLLENGK

-838 EVMYAASQEFNA
+838 EIMYAASQEFNA

-876 GTYTQTFADG
+876 GAYTQTFADG

-949 KDDAVVVDD
+949 KDDTVTVDD
-958 VLSGQQYQIKVPKE
+958 VLSGQQYNIKVPKE
-972 ITNNEEAFKNYMNGD
+972 ITNNEEAFKNYMNSD
-987 EGASAIEAARQNTA
+987 EGANAIEAAKQNAA
-1001 TLRDA
+1001 TLKNA
-1006 VVNSPNTPIPDGA
+1006 IVNSPSTPIPDGT
-1019 KIDTA
+1019 KIDPA

-1032 AIANGKCDNADV
+1032 AIANGKCDNADI

-1053 QIVANDTTVD
+1053 QIVANDSAVD

-1078 VRTETECCLEP
+1078 IRTETECCLEP
-1089 KDGDVGVTTVSAPR
+1089 KDGDVGITTVSAPR

-1111 RDAVKEMTNS
+1111 RDAVKEMTDS

-1127 SDAEANEDFYKQKQF
+1127 SDAEANGDFYKQKQF

-1157 KVGARQMAETAH
+1157 KVGAGMMAEA
-1169 AEMGDYEP
+1169 ANAKMGDYEP

-1201 LTAMEKGQVIRSEEY
+1201 LTAMEKGQVIRSEEF
-1216 MFQRGGNGKDMS
+1216 MLQRGGNGKEMS
-1228 EAGKVSVLHKV
+1228 EVGKVSVLHKV

-1260 KTGEL
+1260 KTGEI

-1270 GADDDGFGEVSTV
+1270 NVDDDGFGEITTV

-1292 GNVIKTLMKNFGESP
+1292 GNVIKTLMENLGKSP
-1307 ESRSMKALL
+1307 ENRNMKALL
-1316 TGDDEDESMSSKKS
+1316 TGEDEDEPTPPEKS
-1330 TTKKT
+1330 TTKKAL
-1335 FKKAKKDKE
+1335 KKTKKSKE

>member
-1 MQITAIEKSNRKKK
+1 MQITAIEKDKRR
-15 NMKKTAISATII
+15 MKTINKAAISITVIA
-27 FAMMTCLS
+27 AMTMCMS
-35 FAYAT
+35 FAYAG
-40 SIFEAVGD
+40 IFESIGD
-48 ALFTG
+48 ALFVGT
-53 ATFITN
+53 ALTN
-59 PLDVIISSFF
+59 PTDIIIGGVIMLVFKVIAQLIASLLDSF
-69 LLAFKTIIQCVVNVL
+69 L
-84 DIVISP
+84 SP
-90 INEITT
+90 VYTITT
-96 MKMAE
+96 MK
-101 LAQYLPFAEYK
+101 LGDLYK
-112 FQIDEDVYAFDYTL
+112 YIPITNKTYADAGAIWADDLGPT
-126 ASKVNDYIIGIG
+126 VNR
-138 VLIWILLSCFAILM
+138 VLLGTGLMIWVVLSIFAILI
-152 DFYYVAA
+152 DFYYVAS

-166 GSKLFVAITVTGVLT
+166 GSKLFLKIVVTGVLT
-181 YKAQDLM
+181 WKSQELM
-188 FFLFDNE
+188 FYIFDN
-195 INPIVKEFLD
+195 IIQPLTSSFQDAVKGADSTPNVF
-205 IAEKSKSGI
+205 SV
-214 NIFENIGSSL
+214 IGSSFCTISAGL
-224 CASWQGAPGMLIA
+224 VGAVIAILML
-237 LIMVVMIGINYIKLA
+237 LLIGINYFKLA
-252 LEMVQRYL
+252 LEMIQRYL
-260 IVAVICVLSP
+260 IIAVICALSP
-270 LAFATGSNQETVDIS
+270 MAFATGSNSETEDIS

-300 LNVWCVYV
+300 LNVWCLAV
-308 VREGM
+308 VKQGM
-313 MAIGDKKA
+313 MNVAQASADKIV
-321 NQLLIWGLIV
+321 IWGLVV
-331 YGFIKVAQ
+331 YGFIKVSQ
-339 QLDDLLQNAGLSIT
+339 QLDDILQNAGLSIT
-353 RQTSGMLEDFLMAG
+353 RQTSGMLEDFFMMG
-367 KSMIGLA
+367 KSMMGLA
-374 STAATAAASG
+374 STAVNAAATG

-401 TKTMDDYKRHMANT
+401 TKTMDDYKRHIANT
-415 TANVAR
+415 TANNSR
-421 NPFALAMMSGTMAKE
+421 NPFALAMLSGTMARE
-436 YAAAKMTDKE
+436 YAAAKMTDKD

-455 KMKSPDRQK
+455 KMRSSDRTKAASP
-464 APAPNLNSQTG
+464 NMNS
-475 RNQVK
+475 REAKNQVLDAIK
-480 NALENSNNKKI
+480 
-491 ANAAKNG
+491 KNG
-498 EVTNA
+498 DDRLKKAVNNGA
-503 YTDANGVIH
+503 DVAKVYTGNDGALH
-512 ASLQTKDKNG
+512 AILQTKDKNG
-522 RVNGMYD
+522 RINGMSD
-529 VAVSGNGK
+529 VALSGNGK
-537 DVMAQVASSREVT
+537 DVMVKTASNREVT

-577 QIKDKDGNIPQNPM
+577 QVKDKDGNVPENPL
-591 SVQVPDKVNKNN
+591 SVQVPDKINKNN

-654 ARHEINDA
+654 ARHEINEA

-671 KQPAIG
+671 KQPAVG

-729 AMGDKPSYRNAKGEV
+729 AMGDKPSYRNGKGEV
-744 FAGTQV
+744 FVGTQV

-757 AIMRYDQIGEDG
+757 AIMRYDQIGENG
-769 KVLENGK
+769 KLLENGK

-838 EVMYAASQEFNA
+838 EIMYAASQEFNA

-876 GTYTQTFADG
+876 GAYTQTFADG

-949 KDDAVVVDD
+949 KDDTVIVDD
-958 VLSGQQYQIKVPKE
+958 VLSGQQYNIKVPKE
-972 ITNNEEAFKNYMNGD
+972 ITNNKEAFKNYMNSD
-987 EGASAIEAARQNTA
+987 EGANAIEAAKQNTV

-1006 VVNSPNTPIPDGA
+1006 VINSPRTPIPDGA

-1032 AIANGKCDNADV
+1032 AIASGKCDNADA

-1053 QIVANDTTVD
+1053 QIVANDTAVD
-1063 GKPCLGLVYP
+1063 GKPCIGLVYP

-1111 RDAVKEMTNS
+1111 RADVKEITES
-1121 IMRVPA
+1121 IMRAPA
-1127 SDAEANEDFYKQKQF
+1127 PDAKANEDFYKQKQF

-1157 KVGARQMAETAH
+1157 KVGARQMAEAAH

-1194 DTSVPDN
+1194 DTSVPN
-1201 LTAMEKGQVIRSEEY
+1201 SLTAMEKGQVIRSEEY
-1216 MFQRGGNGKDMS
+1216 ILQRGGNGKEMS

-1245 GLPDGSTAEIFDMNQ
+1245 GLPDGSTAEIFDMNP
-1260 KTGEL
+1260 KTGEI

-1270 GADDDGFGEVSTV
+1270 NVDDDGFGEITTV

-1292 GNVIKTLMKNFGESP
+1292 GNVVKTLMENLGKSP
-1307 ESRSMKALL
+1307 ESRNMKALL
-1316 TGDDEDESMSSKKS
+1316 TGEDEDEPTPPEKG
-1330 TTKKT
+1330 TTKKAL
-1335 FKKAKKDKE
+1335 KKTKKSKE

>member
-1 MQITAIEKSNRKKK
+1 MQITAIEKDKRR
-15 NMKKTAISATII
+15 MKTINKAAISITVIA
-27 FAMMTCLS
+27 AMTMCMS
-35 FAYAT
+35 FAYAG
-40 SIFEAVGD
+40 IFESIGD
-48 ALFTG
+48 ALFVGT
-53 ATFITN
+53 ALTN
-59 PLDVIISSFF
+59 PTDIIIGGVIMLVFKVIAQLIASLLDSF
-69 LLAFKTIIQCVVNVL
+69 L
-84 DIVISP
+84 SP
-90 INEITT
+90 VYTITT
-96 MKMAE
+96 MK
-101 LAQYLPFAEYK
+101 LGDLYK
-112 FQIDEDVYAFDYTL
+112 YIPITNKTYADAGAIWADDLGPT
-126 ASKVNDYIIGIG
+126 VNR
-138 VLIWILLSCFAILM
+138 VLLGTGLMIWVVLSIFAILI
-152 DFYYVAA
+152 DFYYVAS

-166 GSKLFVAITVTGVLT
+166 GSKLFLKIVVTGVLT
-181 YKAQDLM
+181 WKSQELM
-188 FFLFDNE
+188 FYIFDN
-195 INPIVKEFLD
+195 IIQPLTSSFQDAVKGADSTPNVF
-205 IAEKSKSGI
+205 SV
-214 NIFENIGSSL
+214 IGSSFCTISAGL
-224 CASWQGAPGMLIA
+224 VGAVIAILML
-237 LIMVVMIGINYIKLA
+237 LLIGINYFKLA
-252 LEMVQRYL
+252 LEMIQRYL
-260 IVAVICVLSP
+260 IIAVICALSP
-270 LAFATGSNQETVDIS
+270 MAFATGSNSETEDIS

-300 LNVWCVYV
+300 LNVWCLAV
-308 VREGM
+308 VKQGM
-313 MAIGDKKA
+313 MNVAQASADKIV
-321 NQLLIWGLIV
+321 IWGLVV
-331 YGFIKVAQ
+331 YGFIKVSQ
-339 QLDDLLQNAGLSIT
+339 QLDDILQNAGLSIT
-353 RQTSGMLEDFLMAG
+353 RQTSGMLEDFFMMG
-367 KSMIGLA
+367 KSMMGLA
-374 STAATAAASG
+374 STAVNAAATG

-401 TKTMDDYKRHMANT
+401 TKTMDDYKRHIANT
-415 TANVAR
+415 TANNSR
-421 NPFALAMMSGTMAKE
+421 NPFALAMLSGTMARE
-436 YAAAKMTDKE
+436 YAAAKMTDKD

-455 KMKSPDRQK
+455 KMRSSDRTKAASP
-464 APAPNLNSQTG
+464 NMNS
-475 RNQVK
+475 REAKNQVLDAIK
-480 NALENSNNKKI
+480 
-491 ANAAKNG
+491 KNG
-498 EVTNA
+498 DDRLKKAVNNGA
-503 YTDANGVIH
+503 DVAKVYTGNDGALH
-512 ASLQTKDKNG
+512 AILQTKDKNG
-522 RVNGMYD
+522 RINGMSD
-529 VAVSGNGK
+529 VALSGNGK
-537 DVMAQVASSREVT
+537 DVMVKTASNREVT

-577 QIKDKDGNIPQNPM
+577 QVKDKDGNVPENPL
-591 SVQVPDKVNKNN
+591 SVQVPDKINKNN

-654 ARHEINDA
+654 ARHEINEA
-662 FEREGANGE
+662 FERDGANGE
-671 KQPAIG
+671 KQPAVG

-729 AMGDKPSYRNAKGEV
+729 AMGDKPSYRNDKGEV
-744 FAGTQV
+744 FVGTQV

-757 AIMRYDQIGEDG
+757 AIMRYDQIGENG
-769 KVLENGK
+769 KLLENGK

-838 EVMYAASQEFNA
+838 EIMYAASQEFNA

-876 GTYTQTFADG
+876 GAYTQTFADG

-949 KDDAVVVDD
+949 KDDTVTVDD
-958 VLSGQQYQIKVPKE
+958 VLSGQQYNIKVPKE
-972 ITNNEEAFKNYMNGD
+972 ITNNEEAFKNYMNSD
-987 EGASAIEAARQNTA
+987 EGANAIEAAKQNAA
-1001 TLRDA
+1001 TLKNA
-1006 VVNSPNTPIPDGA
+1006 IVNSPSTPIPDGT
-1019 KIDTA
+1019 KIDPA

-1032 AIANGKCDNADV
+1032 AIANGKCDNADI

-1053 QIVANDTTVD
+1053 QIVANDSAVD

-1078 VRTETECCLEP
+1078 IRTETECCLEP
-1089 KDGDVGVTTVSAPR
+1089 KDGDVGITTVSAPR

-1111 RDAVKEMTNS
+1111 RDAVKEMTDS
-1121 IMRVPA
+1121 IMRVSA
-1127 SDAEANEDFYKQKQF
+1127 SDAEANGDFYKQKQF

-1157 KVGARQMAETAH
+1157 KVGAGMMAEA
-1169 AEMGDYEP
+1169 ANAKMGDYEP

-1201 LTAMEKGQVIRSEEY
+1201 LTAMEKGQVIRSEEF
-1216 MFQRGGNGKDMS
+1216 MLQRGGNGKEMS
-1228 EAGKVSVLHKV
+1228 EVGKVSVLHKV

-1260 KTGEL
+1260 KTGEI

-1270 GADDDGFGEVSTV
+1270 NVDDDGFGEITTV

-1292 GNVIKTLMKNFGESP
+1292 GNVIKTLMENLGKSP
-1307 ESRSMKALL
+1307 ESRNMKALL
-1316 TGDDEDESMSSKKS
+1316 TGEDEDEPTLSEKS
-1330 TTKKT
+1330 TTQKALKKT
-1335 FKKAKKDKE
+1335 KKSKE

>member
-1 MQITAIEKSNRKKK
+1 MQITAIEKDKRR
-15 NMKKTAISATII
+15 MKTINKAAISITVIA
-27 FAMMTCLS
+27 AMTMCMS
-35 FAYAT
+35 FAYAG
-40 SIFEAVGD
+40 IFESIGD
-48 ALFTG
+48 ALFVGT
-53 ATFITN
+53 ALTN
-59 PLDVIISSFF
+59 PTDIIIGGVIMLVFKVIAQLIASLLDSF
-69 LLAFKTIIQCVVNVL
+69 L
-84 DIVISP
+84 SP
-90 INEITT
+90 VYTITT
-96 MKMAE
+96 MK
-101 LAQYLPFAEYK
+101 LGDLYK
-112 FQIDEDVYAFDYTL
+112 YIPITNKTYADAGAIWADDLGPT
-126 ASKVNDYIIGIG
+126 VNR
-138 VLIWILLSCFAILM
+138 VLLGTGLMIWVVLSIFAILI
-152 DFYYVAA
+152 DFYYVAS

-166 GSKLFVAITVTGVLT
+166 GSKLFLKIVVTGVLT
-181 YKAQDLM
+181 WKSQELM
-188 FFLFDNE
+188 FYVFDN
-195 INPIVKEFLD
+195 IIQPLTSSFQDAVKGADSTPNVF
-205 IAEKSKSGI
+205 SV
-214 NIFENIGSSL
+214 IGSSFCTISAGL
-224 CASWQGAPGMLIA
+224 VGAVIAILML
-237 LIMVVMIGINYIKLA
+237 LLIGINYFKLA
-252 LEMVQRYL
+252 LEMIQRYL
-260 IVAVICVLSP
+260 IIAVICALSP
-270 LAFATGSNQETVDIS
+270 MAFATGSNPETEDIS

-300 LNVWCVYV
+300 LNVWCLAV
-308 VREGM
+308 VKQGM
-313 MAIGDKKA
+313 MNVAQASADKIV
-321 NQLLIWGLIV
+321 IWGLVV
-331 YGFIKVAQ
+331 YGFIKVSQ
-339 QLDDLLQNAGLSIT
+339 QLDDILQNAGLSIT
-353 RQTSGMLEDFLMAG
+353 RQTSGMLEDFFMMG
-367 KSMIGLA
+367 KSMMGLA
-374 STAATAAASG
+374 STAVNAAATG

-401 TKTMDDYKRHMANT
+401 TKTMDDYKRHIANT
-415 TANVAR
+415 TANNSR
-421 NPFALAMMSGTMAKE
+421 NPFALAMLSGTMARE
-436 YAAAKMTDKE
+436 YAAAKMTDKD

-455 KMKSPDRQK
+455 KMRSSDRTKAASP
-464 APAPNLNSQTG
+464 NMNS
-475 RNQVK
+475 REAKNQVLDAIK
-480 NALENSNNKKI
+480 
-491 ANAAKNG
+491 KNG
-498 EVTNA
+498 DDRLKKAVNNGA
-503 YTDANGVIH
+503 DVAKVYTGNDGALH
-512 ASLQTKDKNG
+512 AILQTKDKNG
-522 RVNGMYD
+522 RINGMSD
-529 VAVSGNGK
+529 VALSGNGK
-537 DVMAQVASSREVT
+537 DVMVKTASNREVT

-577 QIKDKDGNIPQNPM
+577 QVKDKDGNVPENPL
-591 SVQVPDKVNKNN
+591 SVQVPDKINKNN

-654 ARHEINDA
+654 ARHEINEA
-662 FEREGANGE
+662 FERDGANGE
-671 KQPAIG
+671 KQPAVG

-712 KDTDGNWQAVG
+712 KDTDGNWQVVG

-729 AMGDKPSYRNAKGEV
+729 AMGDKPSYRNDKGEV
-744 FAGTQV
+744 FVGTQV

-757 AIMRYDQIGEDG
+757 AIMRYDQIGENG
-769 KVLENGK
+769 KLLENGK

-785 LANSDDA
+785 LANSNDA

-838 EVMYAASQEFNA
+838 EIMYAASQEFNA

-876 GTYTQTFADG
+876 GAYTQTFADG

-949 KDDAVVVDD
+949 KDDTVIVDD
-958 VLSGQQYQIKVPKE
+958 VLSGQQYNIKVPKE
-972 ITNNEEAFKNYMNGD
+972 ITNNEEAFKNYMNSD
-987 EGASAIEAARQNTA
+987 EGANAIEAAKQNAA
-1001 TLRDA
+1001 TLKNA
-1006 VVNSPNTPIPDGA
+1006 IVNSPSTPIPDGT
-1019 KIDTA
+1019 KIDPA

-1032 AIANGKCDNADV
+1032 AIANGKCDNADI

-1053 QIVANDTTVD
+1053 QIVANDSAVD

-1078 VRTETECCLEP
+1078 IRTETECCLEP
-1089 KDGDVGVTTVSAPR
+1089 KDGDVGITTVSAPR

-1111 RDAVKEMTNS
+1111 RNAVKEMTDS

-1127 SDAEANEDFYKQKQF
+1127 SDAEANGDFYKQKQF

-1157 KVGARQMAETAH
+1157 KVGAGMMAEA
-1169 AEMGDYEP
+1169 ANAKMGDYEP

-1201 LTAMEKGQVIRSEEY
+1201 LTAMEKGQVIRSEEF
-1216 MFQRGGNGKDMS
+1216 MLQRGGNGKEMS
-1228 EAGKVSVLHKV
+1228 EVGKVSVLHKV

-1260 KTGEL
+1260 KTGEI

-1270 GADDDGFGEVSTV
+1270 NVDDDGFGEITTV

-1292 GNVIKTLMKNFGESP
+1292 GNVIKTLMENLGKSP
-1307 ESRSMKALL
+1307 ESRNMKALL
-1316 TGDDEDESMSSKKS
+1316 TGEDEDEPTLSEKS
-1330 TTKKT
+1330 TTQKALKKT
-1335 FKKAKKDKE
+1335 KKSKE

>member
-1 MQITAIEKSNRKKK
+1 MQITAIEKDKRR
-15 NMKKTAISATII
+15 MKTINKAAISITVIA
-27 FAMMTCLS
+27 AMTMCMS
-35 FAYAT
+35 FAYAG
-40 SIFEAVGD
+40 IFESIGD
-48 ALFTG
+48 ALFVGT
-53 ATFITN
+53 ALTN
-59 PLDVIISSFF
+59 PTDIIIGGVIMLVFKVIAQLIASLLDSF
-69 LLAFKTIIQCVVNVL
+69 L
-84 DIVISP
+84 SP
-90 INEITT
+90 VYTITT
-96 MKMAE
+96 MK
-101 LAQYLPFAEYK
+101 LGDLYK
-112 FQIDEDVYAFDYTL
+112 YIPITNKTYADAGAIWADDLGPT
-126 ASKVNDYIIGIG
+126 VNR
-138 VLIWILLSCFAILM
+138 VLLGTGLMIWVVLSIFAILI
-152 DFYYVAA
+152 DFYYVAS

-166 GSKLFVAITVTGVLT
+166 GSKLFLKIVVTGVLT
-181 YKAQDLM
+181 WKSQELM
-188 FFLFDNE
+188 FYIFDN
-195 INPIVKEFLD
+195 IIQPLTSSFQDAVKGADSTPNVF
-205 IAEKSKSGI
+205 SV
-214 NIFENIGSSL
+214 IGSSFCTISAGL
-224 CASWQGAPGMLIA
+224 VGAVIAILML
-237 LIMVVMIGINYIKLA
+237 LLIGINYFKLA
-252 LEMVQRYL
+252 LEMIQRYL
-260 IVAVICVLSP
+260 IIAVICALSP
-270 LAFATGSNQETVDIS
+270 MAFATGSNSETEDIS

-300 LNVWCVYV
+300 LNVWCLAV
-308 VREGM
+308 VKQGM
-313 MAIGDKKA
+313 MNVAQASADKIV
-321 NQLLIWGLIV
+321 IWGLVV
-331 YGFIKVAQ
+331 YGFIKVSQ
-339 QLDDLLQNAGLSIT
+339 QLDDILQNAGLSIT
-353 RQTSGMLEDFLMAG
+353 RQTSGMLEDFFMMG
-367 KSMIGLA
+367 KSMMGLA
-374 STAATAAASG
+374 STAVNAAATG

-401 TKTMDDYKRHMANT
+401 TKTMDDYKRHIANT
-415 TANVAR
+415 TANNSR
-421 NPFALAMMSGTMAKE
+421 NPFALAMLSGTMARE
-436 YAAAKMTDKE
+436 YAAAKMTDKD

-455 KMKSPDRQK
+455 KMRSSDRTKAASP
-464 APAPNLNSQTG
+464 NMNS
-475 RNQVK
+475 REAKNQVLDAIK
-480 NALENSNNKKI
+480 
-491 ANAAKNG
+491 KNG
-498 EVTNA
+498 DDRLKKAVNNGA
-503 YTDANGVIH
+503 DVAKVYTGNDGALH
-512 ASLQTKDKNG
+512 AILQTKDKNG
-522 RVNGMYD
+522 RINGMSD
-529 VAVSGNGK
+529 VALSGNGK
-537 DVMAQVASSREVT
+537 DVMVKTASNREVT

-577 QIKDKDGNIPQNPM
+577 QVKDKDGNVPENPL
-591 SVQVPDKVNKNN
+591 SVQVPDKINKNN

-654 ARHEINDA
+654 ARHEINEA

-671 KQPAIG
+671 KQPAVG

-729 AMGDKPSYRNAKGEV
+729 AMGDKPSYRNGKGEV
-744 FAGTQV
+744 FVGTQV

-757 AIMRYDQIGEDG
+757 AIMRYDQIGENG
-769 KVLENGK
+769 KLLENGK

-792 ASKVEMARQASE
+792 TSKVEMARQASE

-838 EVMYAASQEFNA
+838 EIMYAASQEFNA

-876 GTYTQTFADG
+876 GAYTQTFADG

-927 DGNMTNEQYR
+927 YGNMTNEQYR

-949 KDDAVVVDD
+949 KDDTVIVDD
-958 VLSGQQYQIKVPKE
+958 VLSGQQYNIKVPKE
-972 ITNNEEAFKNYMNGD
+972 ITNNKEAFKNYMNSD
-987 EGASAIEAARQNTA
+987 EGANAIEAAKQNTV

-1006 VVNSPNTPIPDGA
+1006 VINSPSTPIPDGA

-1032 AIANGKCDNADV
+1032 AIASGKCDNADA

-1053 QIVANDTTVD
+1053 QIVANDTAVD
-1063 GKPCLGLVYP
+1063 GKPCIGLVYP

-1111 RDAVKEMTNS
+1111 RADVKEITES
-1121 IMRVPA
+1121 IMRAPA
-1127 SDAEANEDFYKQKQF
+1127 PDAKTNEDFYKQKQF

-1157 KVGARQMAETAH
+1157 KVGARQMAEAAH

-1194 DTSVPDN
+1194 DTSVPDS

-1216 MFQRGGNGKDMS
+1216 ILQRGGNGKEMS

-1245 GLPDGSTAEIFDMNQ
+1245 GLPDGSTAEIFDMNP
-1260 KTGEL
+1260 KTGEI

-1270 GADDDGFGEVSTV
+1270 NVDDDGFGEITTV

-1292 GNVIKTLMKNFGESP
+1292 GNVVKTLMENLGKSP
-1307 ESRSMKALL
+1307 ESRNMKALL
-1316 TGDDEDESMSSKKS
+1316 TGEDEDEPTPPEKS
-1330 TTKKT
+1330 TTKKAL
-1335 FKKAKKDKE
+1335 KKTKKSKE

>member
-1 MQITAIEKSNRKKK
+1 MQITAIEKDKRR
-15 NMKKTAISATII
+15 MKTINKAAISITVIA
-27 FAMMTCLS
+27 AMTMCMS
-35 FAYAT
+35 FAYAG
-40 SIFEAVGD
+40 IFESIGD
-48 ALFTG
+48 ALFVGT
-53 ATFITN
+53 ALTN
-59 PLDVIISSFF
+59 PTDIIIGGVIMLVFKVIAQLIASLLDSF
-69 LLAFKTIIQCVVNVL
+69 L
-84 DIVISP
+84 SP
-90 INEITT
+90 VYTITT
-96 MKMAE
+96 MK
-101 LAQYLPFAEYK
+101 LGDLYK
-112 FQIDEDVYAFDYTL
+112 YIPITNKTYADAGAIWADDLGPT
-126 ASKVNDYIIGIG
+126 VNR
-138 VLIWILLSCFAILM
+138 VLLGTGLMIWVVLSIFAILI
-152 DFYYVAA
+152 DFYYVAS

-166 GSKLFVAITVTGVLT
+166 GSKLFLKIVVTGVLT
-181 YKAQDLM
+181 WKSQELM
-188 FFLFDNE
+188 FYIFDN
-195 INPIVKEFLD
+195 IIQPLTSSFQDAVKGADSTPNVF
-205 IAEKSKSGI
+205 SV
-214 NIFENIGSSL
+214 IGSSFCTISAGL
-224 CASWQGAPGMLIA
+224 VGAVIAILML
-237 LIMVVMIGINYIKLA
+237 LLIGINYFKLA
-252 LEMVQRYL
+252 LEMIQRYL
-260 IVAVICVLSP
+260 IIAVICALSP
-270 LAFATGSNQETVDIS
+270 MAFATGSNSETEDIS

-300 LNVWCVYV
+300 LNVWCLAV
-308 VREGM
+308 VKQGM
-313 MAIGDKKA
+313 MNVAQASADKIV
-321 NQLLIWGLIV
+321 IWGLVV
-331 YGFIKVAQ
+331 YGFIKVSQ
-339 QLDDLLQNAGLSIT
+339 QLDDILQNAGLSIT
-353 RQTSGMLEDFLMAG
+353 RQTSGMLEDFFMMG
-367 KSMIGLA
+367 KSMMGLA
-374 STAATAAASG
+374 STAVNAAATG

-401 TKTMDDYKRHMANT
+401 TKTMDDYKRHIANT
-415 TANVAR
+415 TANNSR
-421 NPFALAMMSGTMAKE
+421 NPFALAMLSGTMARE
-436 YAAAKMTDKE
+436 YAAAKMTDKD

-455 KMKSPDRQK
+455 KMRSSDRTKAASP
-464 APAPNLNSQTG
+464 NMNS
-475 RNQVK
+475 REAKNQVLDAIK
-480 NALENSNNKKI
+480 
-491 ANAAKNG
+491 KNG
-498 EVTNA
+498 DDRLKKAVNNGA
-503 YTDANGVIH
+503 DVAKVYTGNDGALH
-512 ASLQTKDKNG
+512 AILQTKDKNG
-522 RVNGMYD
+522 RINGMSD
-529 VAVSGNGK
+529 VALSGNGK
-537 DVMAQVASSREVT
+537 DVMVKTASNREVT

-577 QIKDKDGNIPQNPM
+577 QVKDKDGNVPENPL
-591 SVQVPDKVNKNN
+591 SVQVPDKINKNN

-654 ARHEINDA
+654 ARHEINEA
-662 FEREGANGE
+662 FERDGANGE
-671 KQPAIG
+671 KQPAVG

-729 AMGDKPSYRNAKGEV
+729 AMGDKPSYRNDKGEV
-744 FAGTQV
+744 FVGTQV

-757 AIMRYDQIGEDG
+757 AIMRYDQIGENG
-769 KVLENGK
+769 KLLENGK

-838 EVMYAASQEFNA
+838 EIMYAASQEFNA

-876 GTYTQTFADG
+876 GVYTQTFADG

-949 KDDAVVVDD
+949 KDDTVIVDD
-958 VLSGQQYQIKVPKE
+958 VLSGQQYNIKVPKE
-972 ITNNEEAFKNYMNGD
+972 ITNNEEAFKNYMNSD
-987 EGASAIEAARQNTA
+987 EGANAIEAAKQNAA
-1001 TLRDA
+1001 TLKNA
-1006 VVNSPNTPIPDGA
+1006 IVNSPSTPIPDGT
-1019 KIDTA
+1019 KIDPA

-1032 AIANGKCDNADV
+1032 AIANGKCDNADI

-1053 QIVANDTTVD
+1053 QIVANDSAVD

-1078 VRTETECCLEP
+1078 IRTETECCLEP
-1089 KDGDVGVTTVSAPR
+1089 KDGDVGITTVSAPR

-1111 RDAVKEMTNS
+1111 RDAVKEMTDS

-1127 SDAEANEDFYKQKQF
+1127 SDAEANGDFYKQKQF

-1157 KVGARQMAETAH
+1157 KVGAGMMAEA
-1169 AEMGDYEP
+1169 ANAKMGDYEP

-1194 DTSVPDN
+1194 DTSVPDS

-1216 MFQRGGNGKDMS
+1216 ILQRGGNGKEMS

-1245 GLPDGSTAEIFDMNQ
+1245 GLPDGSTAEIFDMNP
-1260 KTGEL
+1260 KTGEI

-1270 GADDDGFGEVSTV
+1270 NVDDDGFGEITTV

-1292 GNVIKTLMKNFGESP
+1292 GNVVKTLMENLGKSP
-1307 ESRSMKALL
+1307 ESRNMKALL
-1316 TGDDEDESMSSKKS
+1316 TGEDEDEPTPPEKS
-1330 TTKKT
+1330 TTKKAL
-1335 FKKAKKDKE
+1335 KKTKKSKE

>member
-1 MQITAIEKSNRKKK
+1 MQITAIEKDKRR
-15 NMKKTAISATII
+15 MKTINKAAISITVIA
-27 FAMMTCLS
+27 AMTMCMS
-35 FAYAT
+35 FAYAG
-40 SIFEAVGD
+40 IFESIGD
-48 ALFTG
+48 ALFVGT
-53 ATFITN
+53 ALTN
-59 PLDVIISSFF
+59 PTDIIIGGVIMLVFKVIAQLIASLLDSF
-69 LLAFKTIIQCVVNVL
+69 L
-84 DIVISP
+84 SP
-90 INEITT
+90 VYTITT
-96 MKMAE
+96 MK
-101 LAQYLPFAEYK
+101 LGDLYK
-112 FQIDEDVYAFDYTL
+112 YIPITNKTYADAGAIWADDLGPT
-126 ASKVNDYIIGIG
+126 VNR
-138 VLIWILLSCFAILM
+138 VLLGTGLMIWVVLSIFAILI
-152 DFYYVAA
+152 DFYYVAS

-166 GSKLFVAITVTGVLT
+166 GSKLFLKIVVTGVLT
-181 YKAQDLM
+181 WKSQELM
-188 FFLFDNE
+188 FYVFDN
-195 INPIVKEFLD
+195 IIQPLTSSFQDAVKGADSTPNVF
-205 IAEKSKSGI
+205 SV
-214 NIFENIGSSL
+214 IGSSFCTISAGL
-224 CASWQGAPGMLIA
+224 VGAVIAILML
-237 LIMVVMIGINYIKLA
+237 LLIGINYFKLA
-252 LEMVQRYL
+252 LEMIQRYL
-260 IVAVICVLSP
+260 IIAVICALSP
-270 LAFATGSNQETVDIS
+270 MAFATGSNSETEDIS

-300 LNVWCVYV
+300 LNVWCLAV
-308 VREGM
+308 VKQGM
-313 MAIGDKKA
+313 MNVAQASADKIV
-321 NQLLIWGLIV
+321 IWGLVV
-331 YGFIKVAQ
+331 YGFIKVSQ
-339 QLDDLLQNAGLSIT
+339 QLDDILQNAGLSIT
-353 RQTSGMLEDFLMAG
+353 RQTSGMLEDFFMMG
-367 KSMIGLA
+367 KSMMGLA
-374 STAATAAASG
+374 STAVNAAATG

-401 TKTMDDYKRHMANT
+401 TKTMDDYKRHIANT
-415 TANVAR
+415 TASNSR
-421 NPFALAMMSGTMAKE
+421 NPFALAMLSGTMARE
-436 YAAAKMTDKE
+436 YAAAKMTDKD

-455 KMKSPDRQK
+455 KMRSSDRTKAASP
-464 APAPNLNSQTG
+464 NMNS
-475 RNQVK
+475 REAKNQVLDAIK
-480 NALENSNNKKI
+480 
-491 ANAAKNG
+491 KNG
-498 EVTNA
+498 DDRLKKAVNNGA
-503 YTDANGVIH
+503 DVAKVYTGNDGALH
-512 ASLQTKDKNG
+512 AILQTKDKNG
-522 RVNGMYD
+522 RINGMSD
-529 VAVSGNGK
+529 VALSGNGK
-537 DVMAQVASSREVT
+537 DVMVKTASNREVT

-577 QIKDKDGNIPQNPM
+577 QVKDKDGNVPENPL
-591 SVQVPDKVNKNN
+591 SVQVPDKINKNN

-654 ARHEINDA
+654 ARHEINEA

-671 KQPAIG
+671 KQPAVG

-729 AMGDKPSYRNAKGEV
+729 AMGDKPSYRNDKGEV
-744 FAGTQV
+744 FVGTQI

-757 AIMRYDQIGEDG
+757 AIMRYDQIGENG
-769 KVLENGK
+769 KLLENGK

-838 EVMYAASQEFNA
+838 EIMYAASQEFNA

-876 GTYTQTFADG
+876 GAYTQTFADG

-949 KDDAVVVDD
+949 KDDTVIVDD
-958 VLSGQQYQIKVPKE
+958 VLSGQQYNIKVPKE
-972 ITNNEEAFKNYMNGD
+972 ITNNEEAFKNYMNSD
-987 EGASAIEAARQNTA
+987 EGANAIEAAKRNTA

-1006 VVNSPNTPIPDGA
+1006 VVNSPSTPIPDGA

-1032 AIANGKCDNADV
+1032 AIASGKCDNADV

-1053 QIVANDTTVD
+1053 QIVANDTAVD
-1063 GKPCLGLVYP
+1063 GKPCIGLVYP

-1111 RDAVKEMTNS
+1111 RADVKEITES
-1121 IMRVPA
+1121 IMMAPA
-1127 SDAEANEDFYKQKQF
+1127 PDAKANKDFYKQKQF

-1157 KVGARQMAETAH
+1157 KVGAQQMAETAH

-1216 MFQRGGNGKDMS
+1216 MLQRGGNGKEMS
-1228 EAGKVSVLHKV
+1228 EVGKVSVLHKV

-1260 KTGEL
+1260 KTGEI

-1270 GADDDGFGEVSTV
+1270 GAGDDGFSEISTV

-1292 GNVIKTLMKNFGESP
+1292 GNVIKTLMKNLGESS
-1307 ESRSMKALL
+1307 ESRNMKALL
-1316 TGDDEDESMSSKKS
+1316 TGEDEDEPTLSEKS
-1330 TTKKT
+1330 TTQKAFKKT
-1335 FKKAKKDKE
+1335 KKNKE

>member
-1 MQITAIEKSNRKKK
+1 MQITAIEKDKRR
-15 NMKKTAISATII
+15 MKTINKAAISITVIA
-27 FAMMTCLS
+27 AMTMCMS
-35 FAYAT
+35 FAYAG
-40 SIFEAVGD
+40 IFESIGD
-48 ALFTG
+48 ALFVGT
-53 ATFITN
+53 ALTN
-59 PLDVIISSFF
+59 PTDIIIGGVIMLVFKVIAQLIASLLDSF
-69 LLAFKTIIQCVVNVL
+69 L
-84 DIVISP
+84 SP
-90 INEITT
+90 VYTITT
-96 MKMAE
+96 MK
-101 LAQYLPFAEYK
+101 LGDLYK
-112 FQIDEDVYAFDYTL
+112 YIPITNKTYADAGAIWADDLGPT
-126 ASKVNDYIIGIG
+126 VNR
-138 VLIWILLSCFAILM
+138 VLLGTGLMIWVVLSIFAILI
-152 DFYYVAA
+152 DFYYVAS

-166 GSKLFVAITVTGVLT
+166 GSKLFLKIVVTGVLT
-181 YKAQDLM
+181 WKSQELM
-188 FFLFDNE
+188 FYIFDN
-195 INPIVKEFLD
+195 IIQPLTSSFQDAVKGADSTPNVF
-205 IAEKSKSGI
+205 SV
-214 NIFENIGSSL
+214 IGSSFCTISAGL
-224 CASWQGAPGMLIA
+224 VGAVIAILML
-237 LIMVVMIGINYIKLA
+237 LLIGINYFKLA
-252 LEMVQRYL
+252 LEMIQRYL
-260 IVAVICVLSP
+260 IIAVICALSP
-270 LAFATGSNQETVDIS
+270 MAFATGSNPETEDIS

-300 LNVWCVYV
+300 LNVWCLAV
-308 VREGM
+308 VKQGM
-313 MAIGDKKA
+313 MNVAQASADKIV
-321 NQLLIWGLIV
+321 IWGLVV
-331 YGFIKVAQ
+331 YGFIKVSQ
-339 QLDDLLQNAGLSIT
+339 QLDDILQNAGLSIT
-353 RQTSGMLEDFLMAG
+353 RQTSGMLEDFFMMG
-367 KSMIGLA
+367 KSMMGLA
-374 STAATAAASG
+374 STAVNAAATG

-401 TKTMDDYKRHMANT
+401 TKTMDDYKRHIANT
-415 TANVAR
+415 TANNSR
-421 NPFALAMMSGTMAKE
+421 NPFALAMLSGTMARE
-436 YAAAKMTDKE
+436 YAAAKMTDKD

-455 KMKSPDRQK
+455 KMRSSDRTKAASP
-464 APAPNLNSQTG
+464 NMNS
-475 RNQVK
+475 REAKNQVLDAIK
-480 NALENSNNKKI
+480 
-491 ANAAKNG
+491 KNG
-498 EVTNA
+498 DDRLKKAVNNGA
-503 YTDANGVIH
+503 DVAKVYTGNDGALH
-512 ASLQTKDKNG
+512 AILQTKDKNG
-522 RVNGMYD
+522 RINGMSD
-529 VAVSGNGK
+529 VALSGNGK
-537 DVMAQVASSREVT
+537 DVMVKTASNREVT

-577 QIKDKDGNIPQNPM
+577 QVKDKDGNVPDNPL
-591 SVQVPDKVNKNN
+591 SVQVPDKINKNN

-654 ARHEINDA
+654 ARHEINEA

-671 KQPAIG
+671 KQPAVG

-729 AMGDKPSYRNAKGEV
+729 AMGDKPSYRNYKGEV
-744 FAGTQV
+744 FVGTQI

-757 AIMRYDQIGEDG
+757 AIMRYDQIGENG
-769 KVLENGK
+769 KLLENGK

-838 EVMYAASQEFNA
+838 EIMYAASQEFNA

-859 HITGMQAVEASS
+859 YITGMQAVEASS

-876 GTYTQTFADG
+876 GAYTQTFADG

-949 KDDAVVVDD
+949 KDDTVIVDD
-958 VLSGQQYQIKVPKE
+958 VLSGQQYNIKVPKE
-972 ITNNEEAFKNYMNGD
+972 ITNNEEAFKNYMNSD
-987 EGASAIEAARQNTA
+987 EGANAIEAAKRNTA

-1006 VVNSPNTPIPDGA
+1006 VINSPSTPIPDGA

-1032 AIANGKCDNADV
+1032 AIASGKCDNADA

-1053 QIVANDTTVD
+1053 QIVANDSAVD

-1078 VRTETECCLEP
+1078 IRTETECCLEP
-1089 KDGDVGVTTVSAPR
+1089 KDGDVGITTVSAPR

-1111 RDAVKEMTNS
+1111 RDAVKEMTDS
-1121 IMRVPA
+1121 IMRAPA
-1127 SDAEANEDFYKQKQF
+1127 SDAEANGDFYKQKQF

-1157 KVGARQMAETAH
+1157 KVGAGMMAEA
-1169 AEMGDYEP
+1169 ANAKMGDYEP

-1201 LTAMEKGQVIRSEEY
+1201 LTAMEKGQVIRSEEF
-1216 MFQRGGNGKDMS
+1216 MLQRGGNGKEMS
-1228 EAGKVSVLHKV
+1228 EVGKVSVLHKV

-1245 GLPDGSTAEIFDMNQ
+1245 GLPDGSTAEIFDMNP
-1260 KTGEL
+1260 KTGEI

-1270 GADDDGFGEVSTV
+1270 NVDDDGFGEITTV

-1292 GNVIKTLMKNFGESP
+1292 GNVVKTLMENLGKSP
-1307 ESRSMKALL
+1307 ESRNMKALL
-1316 TGDDEDESMSSKKS
+1316 TGEDEDEPTPPEKS
-1330 TTKKT
+1330 TTKKAL
-1335 FKKAKKDKE
+1335 KKTKKSKE

>member
-1 MQITAIEKSNRKKK
+1 MQITAIEKDKRR
-15 NMKKTAISATII
+15 MKTINKAAISITVIA
-27 FAMMTCLS
+27 AMTMCMS
-35 FAYAT
+35 FAYAG
-40 SIFEAVGD
+40 IFESIGD
-48 ALFTG
+48 ALFVGT
-53 ATFITN
+53 ALTN
-59 PLDVIISSFF
+59 PTDIIIGGVIMLVFKVIAQLIASLLDSF
-69 LLAFKTIIQCVVNVL
+69 L
-84 DIVISP
+84 SP
-90 INEITT
+90 VYTITT
-96 MKMAE
+96 MK
-101 LAQYLPFAEYK
+101 LGDLYK
-112 FQIDEDVYAFDYTL
+112 YIPITNKTYADAGAIWADDLGPT
-126 ASKVNDYIIGIG
+126 VNR
-138 VLIWILLSCFAILM
+138 VLLGTGLMIWVVLSIFAILI
-152 DFYYVAA
+152 DFYYVAS

-166 GSKLFVAITVTGVLT
+166 GSKLFLKIVVTGVLT
-181 YKAQDLM
+181 WKSQELM
-188 FFLFDNE
+188 FYIFDN
-195 INPIVKEFLD
+195 IIQPLTSSFQDAVKGADSTPNVF
-205 IAEKSKSGI
+205 SV
-214 NIFENIGSSL
+214 IGSSFCTISAGL
-224 CASWQGAPGMLIA
+224 VGAVIAILML
-237 LIMVVMIGINYIKLA
+237 LLIGINYFKLA
-252 LEMVQRYL
+252 LEMIQRYL
-260 IVAVICVLSP
+260 IIAVICALSP
-270 LAFATGSNQETVDIS
+270 MAFATGSNSETEDIS

-300 LNVWCVYV
+300 LNVWCLAV
-308 VREGM
+308 VKQGM
-313 MAIGDKKA
+313 MNVAQASADKIV
-321 NQLLIWGLIV
+321 IWGLVV
-331 YGFIKVAQ
+331 YGFIKVSQ
-339 QLDDLLQNAGLSIT
+339 QLDDILQNAGLSIT
-353 RQTSGMLEDFLMAG
+353 RQTSGMLEDFFMMG
-367 KSMIGLA
+367 KSMMGLA
-374 STAATAAASG
+374 STAVNAAATG

-401 TKTMDDYKRHMANT
+401 TKTMDDYKRHIANT
-415 TANVAR
+415 TANNSR
-421 NPFALAMMSGTMAKE
+421 NPFALAMLSGTMARE
-436 YAAAKMTDKE
+436 YAAAKMTDKD

-455 KMKSPDRQK
+455 KMRSSDRTKAASP
-464 APAPNLNSQTG
+464 NMNS
-475 RNQVK
+475 REAKNQVLDAIK
-480 NALENSNNKKI
+480 
-491 ANAAKNG
+491 KNG
-498 EVTNA
+498 DDRLKKAVNNGA
-503 YTDANGVIH
+503 DVAKVYTGNDGALH
-512 ASLQTKDKNG
+512 AILQTKDKNG
-522 RVNGMYD
+522 RINGMSD
-529 VAVSGNGK
+529 VALSGNGK
-537 DVMAQVASSREVT
+537 DVMVKTASNREVT

-577 QIKDKDGNIPQNPM
+577 QVKDKDGNVPENPL
-591 SVQVPDKVNKNN
+591 SVQVPDKINKNN

-654 ARHEINDA
+654 ARHEINEA

-671 KQPAIG
+671 KQPAVG

-699 LNDDGTVS
+699 LNDDCTVS

-729 AMGDKPSYRNAKGEV
+729 AMGDKPSYRNGKGEV
-744 FAGTQV
+744 FVGTQV

-757 AIMRYDQIGEDG
+757 AIMRYDQIGENG
-769 KVLENGK
+769 KLLENGK

-838 EVMYAASQEFNA
+838 EIMYAASQEFNA

-876 GTYTQTFADG
+876 GAYTQTFADG

-949 KDDAVVVDD
+949 KDDTVIVDD
-958 VLSGQQYQIKVPKE
+958 VLSGQQYNIKVPKE
-972 ITNNEEAFKNYMNGD
+972 ITNNKEAFKNYMNSD
-987 EGASAIEAARQNTA
+987 EGANAIEAAKQNTV

-1006 VVNSPNTPIPDGA
+1006 VINSPSTPIPDGA

-1032 AIANGKCDNADV
+1032 AIASGKCDNADA

-1053 QIVANDTTVD
+1053 QIVANDTAVD
-1063 GKPCLGLVYP
+1063 GKPCIGLVYP

-1111 RDAVKEMTNS
+1111 RADVKEITES
-1121 IMRVPA
+1121 IMRAPA
-1127 SDAEANEDFYKQKQF
+1127 PDAKANEDFYKQKQF

-1157 KVGARQMAETAH
+1157 KVGAQQMAETAH

-1216 MFQRGGNGKDMS
+1216 MLQRGGNGKEMS
-1228 EAGKVSVLHKV
+1228 EVGKVSVLHKV

-1270 GADDDGFGEVSTV
+1270 GVDDDGFSEITTV

-1292 GNVIKTLMKNFGESP
+1292 GNVIKTLMKNLGESS
-1307 ESRSMKALL
+1307 ESRNMKALL
-1316 TGDDEDESMSSKKS
+1316 TGEDEDEPTPPEKS
-1330 TTKKT
+1330 TTKKAL
-1335 FKKAKKDKE
+1335 KKTKKSKE